1 MTLTAGTRLGP
12 YEIIAPLG
20 AGGMGEVYRAKDT
33 RLGRDVAIK
42 VLPARFSSSPE
53 LRERFER
60 EARAISSLN
69 HARICTLHDVG
80 HQDGVDFLVMEYL
93 EGESLAE
100 KLRKGPLPLRD
111 TLRIGM
117 EVCEALDVAH
127 RAGIVHRDLK
137 PANIMLT
144 KSGAKLMDFGLAKA
158 SAAGGS
164 ASRSAPLLSAAE
176 TISGPSPI
184 SPLTGAGQVIGT
196 IQYLSPE
203 QIEGKEADARSDVF
217 AFGAVLYEMAT
228 GQRPF
233 EGKSQISVASAI
245 LEKDPAP
252 IRQLQPLTP
261 AAFERVVSTC
271 LQKNP
276 DDRFQSARDIRLELR
291 WIAENPIAETSS
303 SEKDPSE
310 TSTTK
315 KWLHPLPW
323 AFAAALAVAMAAG
336 AWLYH
341 RNAGHA
347 AIPTYKQLTF
357 ERGFVYAARFAPDGR
372 SVVYSASWDGQPLQ
386 IYSTDPGSPESR
398 ALNLLNSTLFAAS
411 VKDLAISIGCRNRY
425 IGDCQGTLALVPI
438 SGGAPREI
446 AEEVVAAD
454 WTSDGNEMA
463 LVRHT
468 AGKYRV
474 EYPRGKVIYESSTPL
489 GFVRIAP
496 DGKSLAFA
504 QFVGEWGDAGRVFV
518 LDASGKE
525 VTHSRLYVSLEGVA
539 WPPSGEEVW
548 LAGTTDTGWAD
559 AIYALRMHGQERI
572 VLRLPGMVRLHDIS
586 RDGGVLLSKDLW
598 RSDIMYR
605 GANEKSERSLSW
617 LDYAQ
622 LRDIT
627 DDGKM
632 VSFADWGQAAGVSAL
647 AFVRKTDGS
656 PAVKLGTW
664 DEPVLSP
671 DGTRVLAVEGITVGT
686 GKPSVVPIG
695 VGEIHRFEVG
705 AIQNV
710 QSMGWMPD
718 GKSFYYGADDGHGFR
733 MYLQDLAG
741 GPPRAVTPVITVKS
755 YYFETH
761 LVSPDGKFLVARD
774 TNGKAKLY
782 PLAGGAPQDVAGL
795 MPDDVWITWSKDG
808 KQAYVF
814 HDEKTSATV
823 YRLDL
828 TTGKRQ
834 LVAKL
839 APADTAG
846 VTSISNVLYTSDGK
860 AYAYA
865 DTQELSELF
874 MATGVK

>member
-1 MTLTAGTRLGP
+1 MT
-12 YEIIAPLG
+12 PLG

-100 KLRKGPLPLRD
+100 KLLKGALPLRD

-158 SAAGGS
+158 SAASGG
-164 ASRSAPLLSAAE
+164 ASRTAPLLSAAE

-196 IQYLSPE
+196 IQYMSPE

-217 AFGAVLYEMAT
+217 ALGAVFYEMAT
-228 GQRPF
+228 GRRPF

-261 AAFERVVSTC
+261 PAFERVVSTC

-276 DDRFQSARDIRLELR
+276 EERFQSARDIRLELQ
-291 WIAENPIAETSS
+291 WIAENPIAETKPGQAPAANRSLS
-303 SEKDPSE
+303 
-310 TSTTK
+310 
-315 KWLHPLPW
+315 LLPW
-323 AFAAALAVAMAAG
+323 ALAGALAIATSAG

-341 RNAGHA
+341 RNVGSA

-411 VKDLAISIGCRNRY
+411 AKDLAISIGCRDRY

-438 SGGAPREI
+438 SGGAPREL

-454 WTSDGNEMA
+454 WTSDGSEMA
-463 LVRHT
+463 IVRHT
-468 AGKYRV
+468 EGKYRV
-474 EYPRGKVIYESSTPL
+474 EYPRGKVIYESHKPL

-496 DGKSLAFA
+496 DGKSLAIA
-504 QFVGEWGDAGRVFV
+504 QSVGEWGDAGRLFV
-518 LDASGKE
+518 LDANGKQI
-525 VTHSRLYVSLEGVA
+525 THSQMYVSLEGVA

-548 LAGTTDTGWAD
+548 LAGTTDAGWAD
-559 AIYALRMHGQERI
+559 AIYALRMNGQERI

-586 RDGGVLLSKDLW
+586 RDGAALLSKDLW

-605 GANEKSERSLSW
+605 GASDKSERSLSW

-627 DDGKM
+627 DDGNM
-632 VSFADWGQAAGVSAL
+632 VSIADWGQAAGASGL

-656 PAVKLGTW
+656 AAVKLGAW

-671 DGTRVLAVEGITVGT
+671 DGTRVLAVEGVTVGT

-695 VGEIHRFEVG
+695 VGEIQKFEVG
-705 AIQNV
+705 EIQNV

-741 GPPRAVTPVITVKS
+741 GKPRAVTPVITVKS

-761 LVSPDGKFLVARD
+761 LVSPDGKFLFARD
-774 TNGKAKLY
+774 TSGKAKLY
-782 PLAGGAPQDVAGL
+782 PVAGGEPQDLAGL
-795 MPDDVWITWSKDG
+795 MPEDVWMTWTKDG
-808 KQAYVF
+808 REAYVF

-823 YRLDL
+823 YRLDV
-828 TTGKRQ
+828 TSGKRQ
-834 LVAKL
+834 LVAKV
-839 APADTAG
+839 APVDPAG
-846 VTSISNVLYTSDGK
+846 VTSISNVLYTPDGK
-860 AYAYA
+860 AYAYS

-874 MATGVK
+874 IVAGVK

>member
-69 HARICTLHDVG
+69 HARICTLYDVG

-100 KLRKGPLPLRD
+100 KLRKGPLPLRE
-111 TLRIGM
+111 TLKIGM

-144 KSGAKLMDFGLAKA
+144 KTGAKLMDFGLAKA
-158 SAAGGS
+158 SIAGGS
-164 ASRSAPLLSAAE
+164 ATRNAPLLSAAE
-176 TISGPSPI
+176 TISGPSPM

-196 IQYLSPE
+196 IQYMSPE

-217 AFGAVLYEMAT
+217 ALGAVFYEIAT

-261 AAFERVVSTC
+261 ATFERVVSTC

-276 DDRFQSARDIRLELR
+276 DERFQSARDIRLELK
-291 WIAENPIAETSS
+291 WIAEAPIAETKPG
-303 SEKDPSE
+303 EPSAANK
-310 TSTTK
+310 S
-315 KWLHPLPW
+315 LRLLPW
-323 AFAAALAVAMAAG
+323 ALAAALAIAAG

-341 RNAGHA
+341 RNVGHA
-347 AIPTYKQLTF
+347 TILTYKQLTF
-357 ERGFVYAARFAPDGR
+357 ERGFLYAARFATDGR
-372 SVVYSASWDGQPLQ
+372 SVIYSASWNGQPLQ

-411 VKDLAISIGCRNRY
+411 AKDLAISIGCRDRY
-425 IGDCQGTLALVPI
+425 IGDCQGTLAQVPV

-454 WTSDGNEMA
+454 WTSDGSEMA

-468 AGKYRV
+468 EGKYRV
-474 EYPRGKVIYESSTPL
+474 EYPRGKVIYESSKPL

-496 DGKSLAFA
+496 GGKSLAIA
-504 QFVGEWGDAGRVFV
+504 QSAGEWGDAGQVLV
-518 LDASGKE
+518 LDGSGNQL
-525 VTHSRLYVSLEGVA
+525 THSQMYVSLEGIA

-548 LAGTTDTGWAD
+548 LAGTTDAGWAD
-559 AIYALRMHGQERI
+559 SIYALRMNGQERI
-572 VLRLPGMVRLHDIS
+572 VLRLPGMLRLHDIS
-586 RDGGVLLSKDLW
+586 RDGATLLSKDLW
-598 RSDIMYR
+598 RSDLMFR
-605 GANEKSERSLSW
+605 GGNEKSERNLSW

-632 VSFADWGQAAGVSAL
+632 VSIADWGQAAGTSAL

-656 PAVKLGTW
+656 PAVKLGAW

-671 DGTRVLAVEGITVGT
+671 DGRRVLAVEGATVGT

-695 VGEIHRFEVG
+695 VGEIQKFDVD

-741 GPPRAVTPVITVKS
+741 GKPRAVTPVITVKS

-761 LVSPDGKFLVARD
+761 LASPDGKFLFARD

-782 PLAGGAPQDVAGL
+782 PVAGGEPSDVAGL
-795 MPDDVWITWSKDG
+795 MPDDVWITWTKNG
-808 KQAYVF
+808 REAYVF

-823 YRLDL
+823 YRLNV
-828 TTGKRQ
+828 TSGQREM
-834 LVAKL
+834 VGKL

-846 VTSISNVLYTSDGK
+846 VTSISNVLYTPDGK
-860 AYAYA
+860 AYAYS

-874 MATGVK
+874 IVAGVN

>member
-1 MTLTAGTRLGP
+1 MT
-12 YEIIAPLG
+12 PLG

-100 KLRKGPLPLRD
+100 KLLKGALPLRD

-158 SAAGGS
+158 SAASGG
-164 ASRSAPLLSAAE
+164 ANRTAPLLSAAE

-196 IQYLSPE
+196 IQYMSPE

-217 AFGAVLYEMAT
+217 ALGAVFYEMAT
-228 GQRPF
+228 GRRPF

-261 AAFERVVSTC
+261 PAFERVVSTC

-276 DDRFQSARDIRLELR
+276 EERFQSARDIRLELQ
-291 WIAENPIAETSS
+291 WIAENPIAETKPGQAPAANRSLS
-303 SEKDPSE
+303 
-310 TSTTK
+310 
-315 KWLHPLPW
+315 LLPW
-323 AFAAALAVAMAAG
+323 ALAGALAIATSAG

-341 RNAGHA
+341 RNVGSA

-411 VKDLAISIGCRNRY
+411 AKDLAISIGCRDRY

-438 SGGAPREI
+438 SGGAPREL

-454 WTSDGNEMA
+454 WTSDGSEMA
-463 LVRHT
+463 IVRHT
-468 AGKYRV
+468 EGKYRV
-474 EYPRGKVIYESSTPL
+474 EYPRGKVIYESHKPL

-496 DGKSLAFA
+496 DGKSLAIA
-504 QFVGEWGDAGRVFV
+504 QSVGEWGDAGRLFV
-518 LDASGKE
+518 LDANGKQI
-525 VTHSRLYVSLEGVA
+525 THSQMYVSLEGVA

-548 LAGTTDTGWAD
+548 LAGTTDAGWAD
-559 AIYALRMHGQERI
+559 AIYALRMNGQERI

-586 RDGGVLLSKDLW
+586 RDGAALLSKDLW

-605 GANEKSERSLSW
+605 GASDKSERSLSW

-627 DDGKM
+627 DDGNM
-632 VSFADWGQAAGVSAL
+632 VSIADWGQAAGASGL

-656 PAVKLGTW
+656 AAVKLGAW

-671 DGTRVLAVEGITVGT
+671 DGTRVLAVEGVTVGT

-695 VGEIHRFEVG
+695 VGEIQKFEV
-705 AIQNV
+705 AEIQNV

-741 GPPRAVTPVITVKS
+741 GKPRAVTPVITVKS

-761 LVSPDGKFLVARD
+761 LVSPDGKFLFARD
-774 TNGKAKLY
+774 TSGKAKLY
-782 PLAGGAPQDVAGL
+782 PVAGGEPQDLAGL
-795 MPDDVWITWSKDG
+795 MPEDVWMTWTKDG
-808 KQAYVF
+808 REAYVF

-823 YRLDL
+823 YRLDV
-828 TTGKRQ
+828 TSGKRQ
-834 LVAKL
+834 LVAKV
-839 APADTAG
+839 APVDPAG
-846 VTSISNVLYTSDGK
+846 VTSISNVLYTPDGK
-860 AYAYA
+860 AYAYS

-874 MATGVK
+874 IVAGVK

>member
-1 MTLTAGTRLGP
+1 MT
-12 YEIIAPLG
+12 PLG

-100 KLRKGPLPLRD
+100 KLLKGALPLRD

-158 SAAGGS
+158 SAASGG
-164 ASRSAPLLSAAE
+164 ASRTAPLLSAAE

-196 IQYLSPE
+196 IQYMSPE
-203 QIEGKEADARSDVF
+203 QIEGKAADARSDVF
-217 AFGAVLYEMAT
+217 ALGAVFYEMAT
-228 GQRPF
+228 GRRPF

-261 AAFERVVSTC
+261 PAFERVVSTC

-276 DDRFQSARDIRLELR
+276 EERFQSARDIRLELQ
-291 WIAENPIAETSS
+291 WIAENPIAETKPGQAPAANRSLS
-303 SEKDPSE
+303 
-310 TSTTK
+310 
-315 KWLHPLPW
+315 LLPW
-323 AFAAALAVAMAAG
+323 ALAGALAMATAAG

-341 RNAGHA
+341 RNVGSA

-386 IYSTDPGSPESR
+386 VYSTDPGSPESR

-411 VKDLAISIGCRNRY
+411 AKDLAISIGCRDRY

-438 SGGAPREI
+438 SGGAPREL

-454 WTSDGNEMA
+454 WTSDGSEMA
-463 LVRHT
+463 IVRHT
-468 AGKYRV
+468 EGKYRV
-474 EYPRGKVIYESSTPL
+474 EYPRGKVIYESHKPL

-496 DGKSLAFA
+496 DGKSLAIA
-504 QFVGEWGDAGRVFV
+504 QSVGEWGDAGRLFV
-518 LDASGKE
+518 LDANGKQI
-525 VTHSRLYVSLEGVA
+525 THSQMYVSLEGVA

-548 LAGTTDTGWAD
+548 LAGTTDAGWAD
-559 AIYALRMHGQERI
+559 AIYALRMNGQERI

-586 RDGGVLLSKDLW
+586 RDGAALLSKDLW

-605 GANEKSERSLSW
+605 GASDKSERSLSW

-632 VSFADWGQAAGVSAL
+632 VSIADWGQAAGASGL

-656 PAVKLGTW
+656 PAVKLGAW

-671 DGTRVLAVEGITVGT
+671 DGTRVLAVEGVTVGT

-695 VGEIHRFEVG
+695 VGEIQKFEV
-705 AIQNV
+705 AEIQNV

-741 GPPRAVTPVITVKS
+741 GKPRAVTPVITVKS

-761 LVSPDGKFLVARD
+761 LVSPDGKFLFARD
-774 TNGKAKLY
+774 TSGKAKLY
-782 PLAGGAPQDVAGL
+782 PVAGGQPQDLAGLTPE
-795 MPDDVWITWSKDG
+795 DVWMTWTKDG
-808 KQAYVF
+808 REAYVF

-823 YRLDL
+823 YRLDV
-828 TTGKRQ
+828 TSGKRQ
-834 LVAKL
+834 LVAKV
-839 APADTAG
+839 APVDPAG
-846 VTSISNVLYTSDGK
+846 VTSISNVLYTPDGT
-860 AYAYA
+860 AYAYS

-874 MATGVK
+874 IVAGVK

>member
-69 HARICTLHDVG
+69 HARICTLYDVG

-100 KLRKGPLPLRD
+100 KLRKGPLPLRE
-111 TLRIGM
+111 TLKIGM

-144 KSGAKLMDFGLAKA
+144 KTGAKLMDFGLAKA
-158 SAAGGS
+158 SIAGGS
-164 ASRSAPLLSAAE
+164 ATRNAPLLSAAE
-176 TISGPSPI
+176 TISGPSPM

-196 IQYLSPE
+196 IQYMSPE

-217 AFGAVLYEMAT
+217 ALGAVFYEIAT

-261 AAFERVVSTC
+261 ATFERVVSTC

-276 DDRFQSARDIRLELR
+276 DERFQSARDIRLELK
-291 WIAENPIAETSS
+291 WIAEAPIAETKPG
-303 SEKDPSE
+303 EPSAANK
-310 TSTTK
+310 S
-315 KWLHPLPW
+315 LRLLPW
-323 AFAAALAVAMAAG
+323 ALAAALAIAAG

-341 RNAGHA
+341 RNVGHA
-347 AIPTYKQLTF
+347 TILTYKQLTF
-357 ERGFVYAARFAPDGR
+357 ERGFLYAARFATDGR
-372 SVVYSASWDGQPLQ
+372 SVIYSASWNGQPLQ

-411 VKDLAISIGCRNRY
+411 AKDLAISIGCRDRY
-425 IGDCQGTLALVPI
+425 IGDCQGTLAQVPV

-454 WTSDGNEMA
+454 WTSDGSEMA

-468 AGKYRV
+468 EGKYRV
-474 EYPRGKVIYESSTPL
+474 EYPRGKVIYESSKPL

-496 DGKSLAFA
+496 GGKSLAIA
-504 QFVGEWGDAGRVFV
+504 QSAGEWGDAGQVLV
-518 LDASGKE
+518 LDGSGNQL
-525 VTHSRLYVSLEGVA
+525 THSQMYVSLEGIA

-548 LAGTTDTGWAD
+548 LAGTTDAGWAD
-559 AIYALRMHGQERI
+559 SIYALRMNGQERI
-572 VLRLPGMVRLHDIS
+572 VLRLPGMLRLHDIS
-586 RDGGVLLSKDLW
+586 RDGATLLSKDLW
-598 RSDIMYR
+598 RSDLMFR
-605 GANEKSERSLSW
+605 GGNEKSERNLSW

-632 VSFADWGQAAGVSAL
+632 VSIADWGQAAGTSAL

-656 PAVKLGTW
+656 PAVKLGAW

-671 DGTRVLAVEGITVGT
+671 DGRRVLAVEGATVGT

-695 VGEIHRFEVG
+695 VGEIQKFDVD

-718 GKSFYYGADDGHGFR
+718 GKSFYYGADDGHGFC

-741 GPPRAVTPVITVKS
+741 GKPRAVTPVITVKS

-761 LVSPDGKFLVARD
+761 LASPDGKFLFARD

-782 PLAGGAPQDVAGL
+782 PVAGGEPSDVAGL
-795 MPDDVWITWSKDG
+795 MPDDVWITWTKNG
-808 KQAYVF
+808 REAYVF

-823 YRLDL
+823 YRLNV
-828 TTGKRQ
+828 TSGQREM
-834 LVAKL
+834 VGKL

-846 VTSISNVLYTSDGK
+846 VTSISNVLYTPDGK
-860 AYAYA
+860 AYAYS

-874 MATGVK
+874 IVAGVN

>member
-1 MTLTAGTRLGP
+1 MT
-12 YEIIAPLG
+12 PLG

-100 KLRKGPLPLRD
+100 KLLKGALPLRD

-158 SAAGGS
+158 SAASGG
-164 ASRSAPLLSAAE
+164 ASRTAPLLSAAE

-196 IQYLSPE
+196 IQYMSPE

-217 AFGAVLYEMAT
+217 ALGAVFYEMAT
-228 GQRPF
+228 GRRPF

-261 AAFERVVSTC
+261 PAFERVVSTC

-276 DDRFQSARDIRLELR
+276 EERFQSARDIRLELQ
-291 WIAENPIAETSS
+291 WIAENPIAETKPGQAPAANRSLS
-303 SEKDPSE
+303 
-310 TSTTK
+310 
-315 KWLHPLPW
+315 LLPW
-323 AFAAALAVAMAAG
+323 ALAGALAIATSTG

-341 RNAGHA
+341 RNVGSA

-411 VKDLAISIGCRNRY
+411 AKDLAISIGCRDRY

-438 SGGAPREI
+438 SGGAPREL

-454 WTSDGNEMA
+454 WTSDGSEMA
-463 LVRHT
+463 IVRHT
-468 AGKYRV
+468 EGKYRV
-474 EYPRGKVIYESSTPL
+474 EYPRGKVIYESHKPL

-496 DGKSLAFA
+496 DGKSLAIA
-504 QFVGEWGDAGRVFV
+504 QSVGEWGDAGRLFV
-518 LDASGKE
+518 LDANGKQI
-525 VTHSRLYVSLEGVA
+525 THSQMYVSLEGVA

-548 LAGTTDTGWAD
+548 LAGTTDAGWAD
-559 AIYALRMHGQERI
+559 AIYALRMNGQERI

-586 RDGGVLLSKDLW
+586 RDGAALLSKDLW

-605 GANEKSERSLSW
+605 GASDKSERSLSW

-627 DDGKM
+627 DDGNM
-632 VSFADWGQAAGVSAL
+632 VSIADWGQAAGASGL

-656 PAVKLGTW
+656 AAVKLGAW

-671 DGTRVLAVEGITVGT
+671 DGTRVLAVEGVTVGT

-695 VGEIHRFEVG
+695 VGEIQKFEV
-705 AIQNV
+705 AEIQNV

-718 GKSFYYGADDGHGFR
+718 GKSFYYGAGDGHGFR

-741 GPPRAVTPVITVKS
+741 GKPRAVTPVITVKS

-761 LVSPDGKFLVARD
+761 LVSPDGKFLFARD
-774 TNGKAKLY
+774 TSGKAKLY
-782 PLAGGAPQDVAGL
+782 PVAGGEPQDLAGL
-795 MPDDVWITWSKDG
+795 MPEDVWMTWTKDG
-808 KQAYVF
+808 REAYVF

-823 YRLDL
+823 YRLDV
-828 TTGKRQ
+828 TSGKRQ
-834 LVAKL
+834 LVAKV
-839 APADTAG
+839 APVDPAG
-846 VTSISNVLYTSDGK
+846 VTSISNVLYTPDGK
-860 AYAYA
+860 AYAYS

-874 MATGVK
+874 IVAGVK

>member
-1 MTLTAGTRLGP
+1 MT
-12 YEIIAPLG
+12 PLG

-100 KLRKGPLPLRD
+100 KLLKGALPLRD

-144 KSGAKLMDFGLAKA
+144 KSGAKLRDFGLAKA
-158 SAAGGS
+158 SAASGG
-164 ASRSAPLLSAAE
+164 ASRTAPLLSAAE

-196 IQYLSPE
+196 IQYMSPE

-217 AFGAVLYEMAT
+217 ALGAVFYEMAT
-228 GQRPF
+228 GRRPF

-261 AAFERVVSTC
+261 PAFERVVSTC

-276 DDRFQSARDIRLELR
+276 EERFQSARDIRLELQ
-291 WIAENPIAETSS
+291 WIAENPIAETKPGQAPAANRSLS
-303 SEKDPSE
+303 
-310 TSTTK
+310 
-315 KWLHPLPW
+315 LLPW
-323 AFAAALAVAMAAG
+323 ALAGALAIATVAG

-341 RNAGHA
+341 RNVGSA

-411 VKDLAISIGCRNRY
+411 AKDLAISIGCRDRY

-438 SGGAPREI
+438 SGGAPREL

-454 WTSDGNEMA
+454 WTSDGSEMA
-463 LVRHT
+463 IVRHT
-468 AGKYRV
+468 EGKYRV
-474 EYPRGKVIYESSTPL
+474 EYPRGKVIYESHKPL

-496 DGKSLAFA
+496 DGKSLAIA
-504 QFVGEWGDAGRVFV
+504 QSVGEWGDAGRLFV
-518 LDASGKE
+518 LDANGKQI
-525 VTHSRLYVSLEGVA
+525 THSQMYVSLEGVA

-548 LAGTTDTGWAD
+548 LAGTTDAGWAD
-559 AIYALRMHGQERI
+559 AIYALRMNGQERI

-586 RDGGVLLSKDLW
+586 RDGAALLSKDLW

-605 GANEKSERSLSW
+605 GASDKSERSLSW

-632 VSFADWGQAAGVSAL
+632 VSIADWGQAAGASGL

-656 PAVKLGTW
+656 AAVKLGAW

-671 DGTRVLAVEGITVGT
+671 DGTRVLAVEGVTVGT

-695 VGEIHRFEVG
+695 VGEIQKFEV
-705 AIQNV
+705 AEIQNV

-741 GPPRAVTPVITVKS
+741 GKPRAVTPVITVKS

-761 LVSPDGKFLVARD
+761 LVSPDGKFLFARD
-774 TNGKAKLY
+774 TSGKAKLY
-782 PLAGGAPQDVAGL
+782 PVAGGEPHDLAGL
-795 MPDDVWITWSKDG
+795 MPEDVWMTWTKDG
-808 KQAYVF
+808 REAYVF

-828 TTGKRQ
+828 TSGKRQ
-834 LVAKL
+834 LVAKV
-839 APADTAG
+839 APVDPAG
-846 VTSISNVLYTSDGK
+846 VTSISNVLYTPDGK
-860 AYAYA
+860 AYAYS

-874 MATGVK
+874 IVAGVK

>member
-69 HARICTLHDVG
+69 HARICTLYDVG

-100 KLRKGPLPLRD
+100 KLRKGPLPLRE
-111 TLRIGM
+111 TLKIGM

-144 KSGAKLMDFGLAKA
+144 KTGAKLMDFGLAKA
-158 SAAGGS
+158 SIAGGS
-164 ASRSAPLLSAAE
+164 ATRNAPLLSAAE
-176 TISGPSPI
+176 TISGPSPM

-196 IQYLSPE
+196 IQYMSPE

-217 AFGAVLYEMAT
+217 ALGAVFYEIAT

-261 AAFERVVSTC
+261 ATFERVVSTC

-276 DDRFQSARDIRLELR
+276 DERFQSARDIRLELK
-291 WIAENPIAETSS
+291 WIAEAPIAETKPG
-303 SEKDPSE
+303 EPSAANK
-310 TSTTK
+310 S
-315 KWLHPLPW
+315 LRLLPW
-323 AFAAALAVAMAAG
+323 ALAAALAIAAG

-341 RNAGHA
+341 RNVGHA
-347 AIPTYKQLTF
+347 TILTYKQLTF
-357 ERGFVYAARFAPDGR
+357 ERGFLYAARFATDGR
-372 SVVYSASWDGQPLQ
+372 SVIYSASWNGQPLQ

-411 VKDLAISIGCRNRY
+411 AKDLAISIGCRDRY
-425 IGDCQGTLALVPI
+425 IGDCQGTLAQVPV

-454 WTSDGNEMA
+454 WTSDGSEMA

-468 AGKYRV
+468 EGKYRV
-474 EYPRGKVIYESSTPL
+474 EYPRGKVIYESSKPL

-496 DGKSLAFA
+496 GGKSLAIA
-504 QFVGEWGDAGRVFV
+504 QSAGEWGDAGQVLV
-518 LDASGKE
+518 LDGSGNQL
-525 VTHSRLYVSLEGVA
+525 THSQMYVSLEGIA

-548 LAGTTDTGWAD
+548 LAGTTDAGWAD
-559 AIYALRMHGQERI
+559 SIYALRMNGQERI
-572 VLRLPGMVRLHDIS
+572 VLRLPGMLRLHDIS
-586 RDGGVLLSKDLW
+586 RDGATLLSKDLW
-598 RSDIMYR
+598 RSDLMFR
-605 GANEKSERSLSW
+605 GGNEKSERNLSW

-632 VSFADWGQAAGVSAL
+632 VSIADWGQAAGTSAL

-656 PAVKLGTW
+656 PAVKLGAW

-671 DGTRVLAVEGITVGT
+671 DGRRVLAVEGATVGT

-695 VGEIHRFEVG
+695 VGEIQKFDVD

-718 GKSFYYGADDGHGFR
+718 GKSFYYGADDGHGFC

-741 GPPRAVTPVITVKS
+741 GKPRAVTPVITVKS

-761 LVSPDGKFLVARD
+761 LASPDGKFLFARD

-782 PLAGGAPQDVAGL
+782 PVDGGEPSDVAGL
-795 MPDDVWITWSKDG
+795 MPDDVWITWTKNG
-808 KQAYVF
+808 REAYVF

-823 YRLDL
+823 YRLNV
-828 TTGKRQ
+828 TSGKREM
-834 LVAKL
+834 VGKL

-846 VTSISNVLYTSDGK
+846 VTSISNVLYTPDGK
-860 AYAYA
+860 AYAYS

-874 MATGVK
+874 IVAGVN

>member
-1 MTLTAGTRLGP
+1 MT
-12 YEIIAPLG
+12 PLG

-100 KLRKGPLPLRD
+100 KLLKGALPLRD

-158 SAAGGS
+158 SAASGG
-164 ASRSAPLLSAAE
+164 ANRTAPLLSAAE

-196 IQYLSPE
+196 IQYMSPE

-217 AFGAVLYEMAT
+217 ALGAVFYEMAT
-228 GQRPF
+228 GRRPF

-261 AAFERVVSTC
+261 PAFERVVSTC

-276 DDRFQSARDIRLELR
+276 EERFQSARDIRLELQ
-291 WIAENPIAETSS
+291 WIAENPIAETKPGQAPAANRSLS
-303 SEKDPSE
+303 
-310 TSTTK
+310 
-315 KWLHPLPW
+315 LLPW
-323 AFAAALAVAMAAG
+323 ALAGALAIATSTG

-341 RNAGHA
+341 RNVGSA

-411 VKDLAISIGCRNRY
+411 AKDLAISIGCRDRY

-438 SGGAPREI
+438 SGGAPREL

-454 WTSDGNEMA
+454 WTSDGSEMA
-463 LVRHT
+463 IVRHT
-468 AGKYRV
+468 EGKYRV
-474 EYPRGKVIYESSTPL
+474 EYPRGKVIYESHKPL

-496 DGKSLAFA
+496 DGKSLAIA
-504 QFVGEWGDAGRVFV
+504 QSVGEWGDAGRLFV
-518 LDASGKE
+518 LDANGKQI
-525 VTHSRLYVSLEGVA
+525 THSQMYVSLEGVA

-548 LAGTTDTGWAD
+548 LAGTTDAGWAD
-559 AIYALRMHGQERI
+559 AIYALRMNGQERI

-586 RDGGVLLSKDLW
+586 RDGAALLSKDLW

-605 GANEKSERSLSW
+605 GASDKSERSLSW

-627 DDGKM
+627 DDGNM
-632 VSFADWGQAAGVSAL
+632 VSIADWGQAAGASGL

-656 PAVKLGTW
+656 AAVKLGAW

-671 DGTRVLAVEGITVGT
+671 DGTRVLAVEGVTVGT

-695 VGEIHRFEVG
+695 VGEIQKFEV
-705 AIQNV
+705 AEIQNV

-741 GPPRAVTPVITVKS
+741 GKPRAVTPVITVKS

-761 LVSPDGKFLVARD
+761 LVSPDGKFLFARD
-774 TNGKAKLY
+774 TSGKAKLY
-782 PLAGGAPQDVAGL
+782 PVAGGEPQDLAGL
-795 MPDDVWITWSKDG
+795 MPEDVWMTWTKG
-808 KQAYVF
+808 GREAYVF

-823 YRLDL
+823 YRLDV
-828 TTGKRQ
+828 TSGKRQ
-834 LVAKL
+834 LVAKV
-839 APADTAG
+839 APVDPAG
-846 VTSISNVLYTSDGK
+846 VTSISNVLYTPDGK
-860 AYAYA
+860 AYAYS

-874 MATGVK
+874 IVAGVK

>member
-12 YEIIAPLG
+12 YEIMTPLG

-100 KLRKGPLPLRD
+100 KLLKGALPLRD

-158 SAAGGS
+158 SAASGG
-164 ASRSAPLLSAAE
+164 ASRTAPLLSAAE

-196 IQYLSPE
+196 IQYMSPE

-217 AFGAVLYEMAT
+217 ALGAVFYEMAT
-228 GQRPF
+228 GRRPF

-261 AAFERVVSTC
+261 PAFERVVSTC

-276 DDRFQSARDIRLELR
+276 EERFQSARDIRLELQ
-291 WIAENPIAETSS
+291 WIAENPIAETKPGQAPAANRSLS
-303 SEKDPSE
+303 
-310 TSTTK
+310 
-315 KWLHPLPW
+315 LLPW
-323 AFAAALAVAMAAG
+323 ALAGALAIATSAG

-341 RNAGHA
+341 RNVGSA

-411 VKDLAISIGCRNRY
+411 AKDLAISIGCRDRY

-438 SGGAPREI
+438 SGGAPREL

-454 WTSDGNEMA
+454 WTSDGSEMA
-463 LVRHT
+463 IVRHT
-468 AGKYRV
+468 EGKYRV
-474 EYPRGKVIYESSTPL
+474 EYPRGKVIYESHKPL

-496 DGKSLAFA
+496 DGKSLAIA
-504 QFVGEWGDAGRVFV
+504 QSVGEWGDAGRLFV
-518 LDASGKE
+518 LDANGKQI
-525 VTHSRLYVSLEGVA
+525 THSQMYVSLEGVA

-548 LAGTTDTGWAD
+548 LAGTTDAGWAD
-559 AIYALRMHGQERI
+559 AIYALRMNGQERI

-586 RDGGVLLSKDLW
+586 RDGAALLSKDLW

-605 GANEKSERSLSW
+605 GASDKSERSLSW

-627 DDGKM
+627 DDGNM
-632 VSFADWGQAAGVSAL
+632 VSIADWGQAAGASGL

-656 PAVKLGTW
+656 AAVKLGAW

-671 DGTRVLAVEGITVGT
+671 DGTRVLAVEGVTVGT

-695 VGEIHRFEVG
+695 VGEIQKFEV
-705 AIQNV
+705 AEIQNV

-741 GPPRAVTPVITVKS
+741 GKPRAVTPVITVKS

-761 LVSPDGKFLVARD
+761 LVSPDGKFLFARD
-774 TNGKAKLY
+774 TSGKAKLY
-782 PLAGGAPQDVAGL
+782 PVAGGEPQDLAGL
-795 MPDDVWITWSKDG
+795 MPEDVWMTWTKDG
-808 KQAYVF
+808 REAYVF

-823 YRLDL
+823 YRLDV
-828 TTGKRQ
+828 TSGKRQ
-834 LVAKL
+834 LVAKV
-839 APADTAG
+839 APVDPAG
-846 VTSISNVLYTSDGK
+846 VTSISNVLYTPDGK
-860 AYAYA
+860 AYAYS

-874 MATGVK
+874 IVAGVK

>member
-60 EARAISSLN
+60 EAQAISSLN
-69 HARICTLHDVG
+69 HARICTLYDVG

-100 KLRKGPLPLRD
+100 KLRKGPLPLRE
-111 TLRIGM
+111 TLKIGM

-144 KSGAKLMDFGLAKA
+144 KTGAKLMDFGLAKA
-158 SAAGGS
+158 SIAGGS
-164 ASRSAPLLSAAE
+164 ATRNAPLLSAAE
-176 TISGPSPI
+176 TISGPSPM

-196 IQYLSPE
+196 IQYMSPE

-217 AFGAVLYEMAT
+217 ALGAVFYEIAT

-261 AAFERVVSTC
+261 ATFERVVSTC

-276 DDRFQSARDIRLELR
+276 DERFQSARDIRLELK
-291 WIAENPIAETSS
+291 WIAEAPIAETKPG
-303 SEKDPSE
+303 EPSAANK
-310 TSTTK
+310 S
-315 KWLHPLPW
+315 LRLLPW
-323 AFAAALAVAMAAG
+323 ALAAALAIAAG

-341 RNAGHA
+341 RNVGHA
-347 AIPTYKQLTF
+347 TILTYKQLTF
-357 ERGFVYAARFAPDGR
+357 ERGFLYAARFATDGR
-372 SVVYSASWDGQPLQ
+372 SVIYSASWNGQPLQ

-411 VKDLAISIGCRNRY
+411 AKDLAISIGCRDRY
-425 IGDCQGTLALVPI
+425 IGDCQGTLAQVPV

-454 WTSDGNEMA
+454 WTSDGSEMA

-468 AGKYRV
+468 EGKYRV
-474 EYPRGKVIYESSTPL
+474 EYPRGKVIYESSKPL

-496 DGKSLAFA
+496 GGKSLAIA
-504 QFVGEWGDAGRVFV
+504 QSAGEWGDAGQVLV
-518 LDASGKE
+518 LDGSGNQL
-525 VTHSRLYVSLEGVA
+525 THSQMYVSLEGIA

-548 LAGTTDTGWAD
+548 LAGTTDAGWAD
-559 AIYALRMHGQERI
+559 SIYALRMNGQERI
-572 VLRLPGMVRLHDIS
+572 VLRLPGMLRLHDIS
-586 RDGGVLLSKDLW
+586 RDGATLLSKDLW
-598 RSDIMYR
+598 RSDLMFR
-605 GANEKSERSLSW
+605 GGNEKSERNLSW

-632 VSFADWGQAAGVSAL
+632 VSIADWGQAAGTSAL

-656 PAVKLGTW
+656 PAVKLGAW

-671 DGTRVLAVEGITVGT
+671 DGRRVLAVEGATVGT

-695 VGEIHRFEVG
+695 VGEIQKFDVD

-718 GKSFYYGADDGHGFR
+718 GKSFYYGADDGHGFC

-741 GPPRAVTPVITVKS
+741 GKPRAVTPVITVKS

-761 LVSPDGKFLVARD
+761 LASPDGKFLFARD

-782 PLAGGAPQDVAGL
+782 PVAGGEPSDVAGL
-795 MPDDVWITWSKDG
+795 MPDDVWITWTKNG
-808 KQAYVF
+808 REAYVF

-823 YRLDL
+823 YRLNV
-828 TTGKRQ
+828 TSGQREM
-834 LVAKL
+834 VGKL

-846 VTSISNVLYTSDGK
+846 VTSISNVLYTPDGK
-860 AYAYA
+860 AYAYS

-874 MATGVK
+874 IVAGVN

>member
-12 YEIIAPLG
+12 YEIMTPLG

-100 KLRKGPLPLRD
+100 KLLKGALPIRAA
-111 TLRIGM
+111 LRIGM

-158 SAAGGS
+158 SAASGG
-164 ASRSAPLLSAAE
+164 ASRTAPLLSAAE

-196 IQYLSPE
+196 IQYMSPE

-217 AFGAVLYEMAT
+217 ALGAVFYEMAT
-228 GQRPF
+228 GRRPF

-252 IRQLQPLTP
+252 VRQLQPLTP
-261 AAFERVVSTC
+261 PAFERVVSTC

-276 DDRFQSARDIRLELR
+276 EERFQSARDIRLELQ
-291 WIAENPIAETSS
+291 WIAENPIAETKPGQAPAAHRSLS
-303 SEKDPSE
+303 
-310 TSTTK
+310 
-315 KWLHPLPW
+315 LLPW
-323 AFAAALAVAMAAG
+323 ALAGALAIATAAG

-341 RNAGHA
+341 RNVGSA

-411 VKDLAISIGCRNRY
+411 AKDLAISIGCRDRY

-438 SGGAPREI
+438 SGGAPREL

-454 WTSDGNEMA
+454 WTADGSEMA
-463 LVRHT
+463 IVRHT
-468 AGKYRV
+468 EGTYRV
-474 EYPRGKVIYESSTPL
+474 EYPRGKVIYESHKPL

-496 DGKSLAFA
+496 DGKSLAIA
-504 QFVGEWGDAGRVFV
+504 QSVGEWGDAGRLFV
-518 LDASGKE
+518 LDANGKQI
-525 VTHSRLYVSLEGVA
+525 THSQMYVSLEGVA

-548 LAGTTDTGWAD
+548 LAGTTDAGWAD
-559 AIYALRMHGQERI
+559 AIYALRMNGQERI

-586 RDGGVLLSKDLW
+586 RDGAVLLSKDLW

-605 GANEKSERSLSW
+605 GASDQSERSLSW

-632 VSFADWGQAAGVSAL
+632 VSIADWGQAAGASGL

-656 PAVKLGTW
+656 PAVKLGAW

-671 DGTRVLAVEGITVGT
+671 DGTRVLAVEGVTVGT

-695 VGEIHRFEVG
+695 VGEIQKFEV
-705 AIQNV
+705 AEIQNV

-741 GPPRAVTPVITVKS
+741 GKPRAVTPVITVKS

-761 LVSPDGKFLVARD
+761 LVSADGKFLFARD
-774 TNGKAKLY
+774 TSGKAKLY
-782 PLAGGAPQDVAGL
+782 PVAGGEPQDLTGL
-795 MPDDVWITWSKDG
+795 MPEDVWMTWTKDG
-808 KQAYVF
+808 RAAYVF

-823 YRLDL
+823 YRLDVSS
-828 TTGKRQ
+828 GKRQ
-834 LVAKL
+834 LVAKV
-839 APADTAG
+839 APVDPAG
-846 VTSISNVLYTSDGK
+846 VTSISNVLYTPDGK
-860 AYAYA
+860 AYAYS

-874 MATGVK
+874 VVAGVK

>member
-12 YEIIAPLG
+12 YEIMTPLG

-100 KLRKGPLPLRD
+100 KLLKGALPLRD

-158 SAAGGS
+158 SAASGG
-164 ASRSAPLLSAAE
+164 ANRTAPLLSAAE

-196 IQYLSPE
+196 IQYMSPE

-217 AFGAVLYEMAT
+217 ALGAVFYEMAT
-228 GQRPF
+228 GRRPF

-261 AAFERVVSTC
+261 PAFERVVSTC

-276 DDRFQSARDIRLELR
+276 EERFQSARDIRLELQ
-291 WIAENPIAETSS
+291 WIAENPIAETKPGQAPAANRSLS
-303 SEKDPSE
+303 
-310 TSTTK
+310 
-315 KWLHPLPW
+315 LLPW
-323 AFAAALAVAMAAG
+323 ALAGALAIATSTG

-341 RNAGHA
+341 RNVGSA

-411 VKDLAISIGCRNRY
+411 AKDLAISIGCRDRY

-438 SGGAPREI
+438 SGGAPREL

-454 WTSDGNEMA
+454 WTSDGSEMA
-463 LVRHT
+463 IVRHT
-468 AGKYRV
+468 EGKYRV
-474 EYPRGKVIYESSTPL
+474 EYPRGKVIYESHKPL

-496 DGKSLAFA
+496 DGKSLAIA
-504 QFVGEWGDAGRVFV
+504 QSVGEWGDAGRLFV
-518 LDASGKE
+518 LDANGKQI
-525 VTHSRLYVSLEGVA
+525 THSQMYVSLEGVA

-548 LAGTTDTGWAD
+548 LAGTTDAGWAD
-559 AIYALRMHGQERI
+559 AIYALRMNGQERI

-586 RDGGVLLSKDLW
+586 RDGAALLSKDLW

-605 GANEKSERSLSW
+605 GASDKSERSLSW

-627 DDGKM
+627 DDGNM
-632 VSFADWGQAAGVSAL
+632 VSIADWGQAAGASGL

-656 PAVKLGTW
+656 AAVKLGAW

-671 DGTRVLAVEGITVGT
+671 DGTRVLAVEGVTVGT

-695 VGEIHRFEVG
+695 VGEIQKFEV
-705 AIQNV
+705 AEIQNV

-741 GPPRAVTPVITVKS
+741 GKPRAVTPVITVKS

-761 LVSPDGKFLVARD
+761 LVSPDGKFLFARD
-774 TNGKAKLY
+774 TSGKAKLY
-782 PLAGGAPQDVAGL
+782 PVAGGEPQDLAGL
-795 MPDDVWITWSKDG
+795 MPEDVWMTWTKDG
-808 KQAYVF
+808 REAYVF

-823 YRLDL
+823 YRLDV
-828 TTGKRQ
+828 TSGKRQ
-834 LVAKL
+834 LVAKV
-839 APADTAG
+839 APVDPAG
-846 VTSISNVLYTSDGK
+846 VTSISNVLYTPDGK
-860 AYAYA
+860 AYAYS

-874 MATGVK
+874 IVAGVK

>member
-12 YEIIAPLG
+12 YEIMAPLG

-33 RLGRDVAIK
+33 RLGREVAIK

-53 LRERFER
+53 SRERFER

-100 KLRKGPLPLRD
+100 KLRKGALPLRE
-111 TLRIGM
+111 TLKIGM

-176 TISGPSPI
+176 TISGPSPM

-196 IQYLSPE
+196 ILYMSPE

-217 AFGAVLYEMAT
+217 ALGAVFYEMAT
-228 GQRPF
+228 GLRPF
-233 EGKSQISVASAI
+233 DGKSQISVASAI
-245 LEKDPAP
+245 LEKDPTP
-252 IRQLQPLTP
+252 MRQLQPLTP
-261 AAFERVVSTC
+261 PAFERVVSTC

-276 DDRFQSARDIRLELR
+276 DDRFQSARDIRLELQ
-291 WIAENPIAETSS
+291 WIAENPIAETNLSAAAAPKNS
-303 SEKDPSE
+303 
-310 TSTTK
+310 
-315 KWLHPLPW
+315 LRLLPW
-323 AFAAALAVAMAAG
+323 ALAAALAIATAAG

-341 RNAGHA
+341 RNASSA

-357 ERGFVYAARFAPDGR
+357 ERGFVYAARFAPDER

-386 IYSTDPGSPESR
+386 VYLTHPGSPESR

-411 VKDLAISIGCRNRY
+411 AKDLAISIGCRNRY

-446 AEEVVAAD
+446 ADDVVAAD
-454 WTSDGNEMA
+454 WTSDGSDMA
-463 LVRHT
+463 IVRHT
-468 AGKYRV
+468 EGKYRV
-474 EYPRGKVIYESSTPL
+474 EYPRGKVIYESYKPL
-489 GFVRIAP
+489 AFVRIAP
-496 DGKSLAFA
+496 DGNSLAIS
-504 QFVGEWGDAGRVFV
+504 QSVGEWGDAGQLFV
-518 LDASGKE
+518 LDRNGKE
-525 VTHSRLYVSLEGVA
+525 ITHSQTYVSLEGVA

-548 LAGTTDTGWAD
+548 LAGTTEKGWAD
-559 AIYALRMHGQERI
+559 AIYALRMNGQERI
-572 VLRLPGMVRLHDIS
+572 VLRLPGMLRLHDIS
-586 RDGGVLLSKDLW
+586 RDGGVLLSKDVW

-632 VSFADWGQAAGVSAL
+632 ISIADWGQAAGASGL

-656 PAVKLGTW
+656 PAVKLGVW
-664 DEPVLSP
+664 DGPVLSP
-671 DGTRVLAVEGITVGT
+671 DGTRVLAVESSVVG
-686 GKPSVVPIG
+686 KWNLSVVPIG
-695 VGEIHRFEVG
+695 VGEIQKFEVDG
-705 AIQNV
+705 IQDL
-710 QSMGWMPD
+710 QSSGWMPD

-733 MYLQDLAG
+733 MYVRDLAG

-761 LVSPDGKFLVARD
+761 LVSPDGKFLFARD

-782 PLAGGAPQDVAGL
+782 PLAGGEPQDVAGL
-795 MPDDVWITWSKDG
+795 MPDDVWITWAKDG
-808 KQAYVF
+808 KEAYVF

-823 YRLDL
+823 YRLDV
-828 TTGKRQ
+828 TSGKRQ

-846 VTSISNVLYTSDGK
+846 VTSISNVLYTPDGK
-860 AYAYA
+860 AYAYS

-874 MATGVK
+874 IVGGLR

>member
-1 MTLTAGTRLGP
+1 MT
-12 YEIIAPLG
+12 PLG

-100 KLRKGPLPLRD
+100 KLLKGALPLRD

-158 SAAGGS
+158 SAASGG
-164 ASRSAPLLSAAE
+164 ASRTAPLLSAAE

-196 IQYLSPE
+196 IQYMSPE

-217 AFGAVLYEMAT
+217 ALGAVFYEMAT
-228 GQRPF
+228 GRRPF

-261 AAFERVVSTC
+261 PAFERVVSTC

-276 DDRFQSARDIRLELR
+276 EERFQSARDIRLELQ
-291 WIAENPIAETSS
+291 WIAENPIAETKPGQAPAANRSLS
-303 SEKDPSE
+303 
-310 TSTTK
+310 
-315 KWLHPLPW
+315 LLPW
-323 AFAAALAVAMAAG
+323 ALAGALAIATSTG

-341 RNAGHA
+341 RNVGSA

-411 VKDLAISIGCRNRY
+411 AKDLAISIGCRDRY

-438 SGGAPREI
+438 SGGAPREL

-454 WTSDGNEMA
+454 WTSDGSEMA
-463 LVRHT
+463 IVRHT
-468 AGKYRV
+468 EGKYRV
-474 EYPRGKVIYESSTPL
+474 EYPRGKVIYESHKPL

-496 DGKSLAFA
+496 DGKSLAIA
-504 QFVGEWGDAGRVFV
+504 QSVGEWGDAGRLFV
-518 LDASGKE
+518 LDANGKQI
-525 VTHSRLYVSLEGVA
+525 THSQMYVSLEGVA

-548 LAGTTDTGWAD
+548 LAGTTDAGWAD
-559 AIYALRMHGQERI
+559 AIYALRMNGQERI

-586 RDGGVLLSKDLW
+586 RDGAALLSKDLW

-605 GANEKSERSLSW
+605 GASDKSERSLSW

-627 DDGKM
+627 DDGNM
-632 VSFADWGQAAGVSAL
+632 VSIADWGQAAGASGL

-656 PAVKLGTW
+656 AAVKLGAW

-671 DGTRVLAVEGITVGT
+671 DGTRVLAVEGVTVGT

-695 VGEIHRFEVG
+695 VGEIQKFEV
-705 AIQNV
+705 AEIQNV

-741 GPPRAVTPVITVKS
+741 GKPRAVTPVITVKS

-761 LVSPDGKFLVARD
+761 LVSPDGKFLFARD
-774 TNGKAKLY
+774 TSGKAKLY
-782 PLAGGAPQDVAGL
+782 PVAGGEPQDLAGL
-795 MPDDVWITWSKDG
+795 MPEDVWMTWTKDG
-808 KQAYVF
+808 REAYVF

-823 YRLDL
+823 YRLDV
-828 TTGKRQ
+828 TSGKRQ
-834 LVAKL
+834 LVAKV
-839 APADTAG
+839 APVDPAG
-846 VTSISNVLYTSDGK
+846 VTSISNVLYTPDGK
-860 AYAYA
+860 AYAYS

-874 MATGVK
+874 IVAGVK

>member
-1 MTLTAGTRLGP
+1 MT
-12 YEIIAPLG
+12 PLG

-100 KLRKGPLPLRD
+100 KLLKGALPLRD

-158 SAAGGS
+158 SAASGG
-164 ASRSAPLLSAAE
+164 ASRTAPLLSAAE

-196 IQYLSPE
+196 IQYMSPE

-217 AFGAVLYEMAT
+217 ALGAVFYEMAT
-228 GQRPF
+228 GRRPF

-261 AAFERVVSTC
+261 PAFERVVSTC

-276 DDRFQSARDIRLELR
+276 EERFQSARDIRLELQ
-291 WIAENPIAETSS
+291 WIAENPIAETKPGQAPAANRSLS
-303 SEKDPSE
+303 
-310 TSTTK
+310 
-315 KWLHPLPW
+315 LLPW
-323 AFAAALAVAMAAG
+323 ALAGALAIATSAG

-341 RNAGHA
+341 RNVGSA

-411 VKDLAISIGCRNRY
+411 AKDLAISIGCRDRY

-438 SGGAPREI
+438 SGGAPREL

-454 WTSDGNEMA
+454 WTSDGSEMA
-463 LVRHT
+463 IVRHT
-468 AGKYRV
+468 EGKYRV
-474 EYPRGKVIYESSTPL
+474 EYPRGKVIYESHKPL

-496 DGKSLAFA
+496 DGKSLAIA
-504 QFVGEWGDAGRVFV
+504 QSVGEWGDAGRLFV
-518 LDASGKE
+518 LDANGKQI
-525 VTHSRLYVSLEGVA
+525 THSQMYVSLEGVA

-548 LAGTTDTGWAD
+548 LAGTTDAGWAD
-559 AIYALRMHGQERI
+559 AIYALRMNGQERI

-586 RDGGVLLSKDLW
+586 RDGAALLSKDLW

-605 GANEKSERSLSW
+605 GASDKSERSLSW

-627 DDGKM
+627 DDGNM
-632 VSFADWGQAAGVSAL
+632 VSIADWGQAAGASGL

-656 PAVKLGTW
+656 AAVKLGAW

-671 DGTRVLAVEGITVGT
+671 DGTRVLAVEGVTVGT

-695 VGEIHRFEVG
+695 VGEIQKFEV
-705 AIQNV
+705 AEIQNV

-741 GPPRAVTPVITVKS
+741 GKPRAVTPVITVKS

-761 LVSPDGKFLVARD
+761 LVSPDGKFLFARD
-774 TNGKAKLY
+774 TSGKAKLY
-782 PLAGGAPQDVAGL
+782 PVAGGEPQDLAGL
-795 MPDDVWITWSKDG
+795 MPEDVWMTWTKG
-808 KQAYVF
+808 GREAYVF

-823 YRLDL
+823 YRLDV
-828 TTGKRQ
+828 TSGKRQ
-834 LVAKL
+834 LVAKV
-839 APADTAG
+839 APVDPAG
-846 VTSISNVLYTSDGK
+846 VTSISNVLYTPDGK
-860 AYAYA
+860 AYAYS

-874 MATGVK
+874 IVAGVK

>member
-1 MTLTAGTRLGP
+1 MT
-12 YEIIAPLG
+12 PLG

-100 KLRKGPLPLRD
+100 KLLKGALPLRD

-158 SAAGGS
+158 SAASGG
-164 ASRSAPLLSAAE
+164 ASRTAPLLSAAE

-196 IQYLSPE
+196 IQYMSPE

-217 AFGAVLYEMAT
+217 ALGAVFYEMAT
-228 GQRPF
+228 GRRPF

-261 AAFERVVSTC
+261 PAFERVVSTC

-276 DDRFQSARDIRLELR
+276 EERFQSARDIRLELQ
-291 WIAENPIAETSS
+291 WIAENPIAETKPRQAPAANRSLS
-303 SEKDPSE
+303 
-310 TSTTK
+310 
-315 KWLHPLPW
+315 LLPW
-323 AFAAALAVAMAAG
+323 ALAGALAIATSAG

-341 RNAGHA
+341 RNVGSA

-411 VKDLAISIGCRNRY
+411 AKDLAISIGCRDRY

-438 SGGAPREI
+438 SGGAPREL

-454 WTSDGNEMA
+454 WTSDGSEMA
-463 LVRHT
+463 IVRHT
-468 AGKYRV
+468 EGKYRV
-474 EYPRGKVIYESSTPL
+474 EYPRGKVIYESHKPL

-496 DGKSLAFA
+496 DGKSLAIA
-504 QFVGEWGDAGRVFV
+504 QSVGEWGDAGRLFV
-518 LDASGKE
+518 LDANGKQI
-525 VTHSRLYVSLEGVA
+525 THSQMYVSLEGVA

-548 LAGTTDTGWAD
+548 LAGTTDAGWAD
-559 AIYALRMHGQERI
+559 AIYALRMNGQERI

-586 RDGGVLLSKDLW
+586 RDGAALLSKDLW

-605 GANEKSERSLSW
+605 GASDKSERSLSW

-627 DDGKM
+627 DDGNM
-632 VSFADWGQAAGVSAL
+632 VSIADWGQAAGASGL

-656 PAVKLGTW
+656 AAVKLGAW

-671 DGTRVLAVEGITVGT
+671 DGTRVLAVEGVTVGT

-695 VGEIHRFEVG
+695 VGEIQKFEV
-705 AIQNV
+705 AEIQNV

-741 GPPRAVTPVITVKS
+741 GKPRAVTPVITVKS

-761 LVSPDGKFLVARD
+761 LVSPDGKFLFARD
-774 TNGKAKLY
+774 TSGKAKLY
-782 PLAGGAPQDVAGL
+782 PVAGGEPQDLAGL
-795 MPDDVWITWSKDG
+795 MPEDVWMTWTKG
-808 KQAYVF
+808 GREAYVF

-823 YRLDL
+823 YRLDV
-828 TTGKRQ
+828 TSGKRQ
-834 LVAKL
+834 LVAKV
-839 APADTAG
+839 APVDPAG
-846 VTSISNVLYTSDGK
+846 VTSISNVLYTPDGK
-860 AYAYA
+860 AYAYS

-874 MATGVK
+874 IVAGVK

>member
-1 MTLTAGTRLGP
+1 MT
-12 YEIIAPLG
+12 PLG

-100 KLRKGPLPLRD
+100 KLLKGALPLRD

-158 SAAGGS
+158 SAASGG
-164 ASRSAPLLSAAE
+164 ANRTAPLLSAAE

-196 IQYLSPE
+196 IQYMSPE

-217 AFGAVLYEMAT
+217 ALGAVFYEMAT
-228 GQRPF
+228 GRRPF

-261 AAFERVVSTC
+261 PAFERVVSTC

-276 DDRFQSARDIRLELR
+276 EERFQSARDIRLELQ
-291 WIAENPIAETSS
+291 WIAENPIAETKPGQAPAANRSLS
-303 SEKDPSE
+303 
-310 TSTTK
+310 
-315 KWLHPLPW
+315 LLPW
-323 AFAAALAVAMAAG
+323 ALAGALAIATSTG

-341 RNAGHA
+341 RNVGSA

-411 VKDLAISIGCRNRY
+411 AKDLAISIGCRDRY

-438 SGGAPREI
+438 SGGAPREL

-454 WTSDGNEMA
+454 WTSDGSEMA
-463 LVRHT
+463 IVRHT
-468 AGKYRV
+468 EGKYRV
-474 EYPRGKVIYESSTPL
+474 EYPRGKVIYESHKPL

-496 DGKSLAFA
+496 DGKSLAIA
-504 QFVGEWGDAGRVFV
+504 QSVGEWGDAGRLFV
-518 LDASGKE
+518 LDANGKQI
-525 VTHSRLYVSLEGVA
+525 THSQMYVSLEGVA

-548 LAGTTDTGWAD
+548 LAGTTDAGWAD
-559 AIYALRMHGQERI
+559 AIYALRMNGQERI

-586 RDGGVLLSKDLW
+586 RDGAALLSKDLW

-605 GANEKSERSLSW
+605 GASDKSERSLSW

-627 DDGKM
+627 DDGNM
-632 VSFADWGQAAGVSAL
+632 VSIADWGQAAGASGL

-656 PAVKLGTW
+656 AAVKLGAW

-671 DGTRVLAVEGITVGT
+671 DGTRVLAVEGVTVGT

-695 VGEIHRFEVG
+695 VGEIQKFEV
-705 AIQNV
+705 AEIQNV

-741 GPPRAVTPVITVKS
+741 GKPRAVTPVITVKS

-761 LVSPDGKFLVARD
+761 LVSPDGKFLFARD
-774 TNGKAKLY
+774 TSGKAKLY
-782 PLAGGAPQDVAGL
+782 PVAGGEPQDLAGL
-795 MPDDVWITWSKDG
+795 MPEDVWMTWTKDG
-808 KQAYVF
+808 REAYVF

-823 YRLDL
+823 YRLDV
-828 TTGKRQ
+828 TSGKRQ
-834 LVAKL
+834 LVAKV
-839 APADTAG
+839 APVDPAG
-846 VTSISNVLYTSDGK
+846 VTSISNVLYTPDGK
-860 AYAYA
+860 AYAYS

-874 MATGVK
+874 IVAGVK

>member
-1 MTLTAGTRLGP
+1 MT
-12 YEIIAPLG
+12 PLG

-100 KLRKGPLPLRD
+100 KLLKGALPLRD

-158 SAAGGS
+158 SAASGG
-164 ASRSAPLLSAAE
+164 ASRTAPLLSAAE

-196 IQYLSPE
+196 IQYMSPE

-217 AFGAVLYEMAT
+217 ALGAVFYEMAT
-228 GQRPF
+228 GRRPF

-261 AAFERVVSTC
+261 PAFERVVSTC

-276 DDRFQSARDIRLELR
+276 EERFQSARDIRLELQ
-291 WIAENPIAETSS
+291 WIAENPIAETKPGQAPAANRSLS
-303 SEKDPSE
+303 
-310 TSTTK
+310 
-315 KWLHPLPW
+315 LLPW
-323 AFAAALAVAMAAG
+323 ALAGALAIATSAG

-341 RNAGHA
+341 RNVGSA

-411 VKDLAISIGCRNRY
+411 AKDLAISIGCRDRY

-438 SGGAPREI
+438 SGGAPREL

-454 WTSDGNEMA
+454 WTSDGSEMA
-463 LVRHT
+463 IVRHT
-468 AGKYRV
+468 EGKYRV
-474 EYPRGKVIYESSTPL
+474 EYPRGKVIYESHKPL

-496 DGKSLAFA
+496 DGKSLAIA
-504 QFVGEWGDAGRVFV
+504 QSVGEWGDAGRLFV
-518 LDASGKE
+518 LDANGKQI
-525 VTHSRLYVSLEGVA
+525 THSQMYVSLEGVA

-548 LAGTTDTGWAD
+548 LAGTTDAGWAD
-559 AIYALRMHGQERI
+559 AIYALRMNGQERI

-586 RDGGVLLSKDLW
+586 RDGAALLSKDLW

-605 GANEKSERSLSW
+605 GASDKSERSLSW

-627 DDGKM
+627 DDGNM
-632 VSFADWGQAAGVSAL
+632 VSIADWGQAAGASGL

-656 PAVKLGTW
+656 APVKLGAW

-671 DGTRVLAVEGITVGT
+671 DGTRVLAVEGVTVGT

-695 VGEIHRFEVG
+695 VGEIQKFEV
-705 AIQNV
+705 AEIQNV

-741 GPPRAVTPVITVKS
+741 GKPRAVTPVITVKS

-761 LVSPDGKFLVARD
+761 LVSPDGKFLFARD
-774 TNGKAKLY
+774 TSGKAKLY
-782 PLAGGAPQDVAGL
+782 PVAGGEPQDLAGL
-795 MPDDVWITWSKDG
+795 MPEDVWMTWTKG
-808 KQAYVF
+808 GREAYVF

-823 YRLDL
+823 YRLDV
-828 TTGKRQ
+828 TSGKRQ
-834 LVAKL
+834 LVAKV
-839 APADTAG
+839 APVDPAG
-846 VTSISNVLYTSDGK
+846 VTSISNVLYTPDGK
-860 AYAYA
+860 AYAYS

-874 MATGVK
+874 IVAGVK

>member
-12 YEIIAPLG
+12 YEIMTPLG

-100 KLRKGPLPLRD
+100 KLLKGALPLRD

-158 SAAGGS
+158 SAASGG
-164 ASRSAPLLSAAE
+164 ANRTAPLLSAAE

-196 IQYLSPE
+196 IQYMSPE

-217 AFGAVLYEMAT
+217 ALGAVFYEMAT
-228 GQRPF
+228 GRRPF

-261 AAFERVVSTC
+261 PAFERVVSTC

-276 DDRFQSARDIRLELR
+276 EERFQSARDIRLELQ
-291 WIAENPIAETSS
+291 WIAENPIAETKPGQAPAANRSLS
-303 SEKDPSE
+303 
-310 TSTTK
+310 
-315 KWLHPLPW
+315 LLPW
-323 AFAAALAVAMAAG
+323 ALAGALAIATSAG

-341 RNAGHA
+341 RNVGSA

-411 VKDLAISIGCRNRY
+411 AKDLAISIGCRDRY

-438 SGGAPREI
+438 SGGAPREL

-454 WTSDGNEMA
+454 WTSDGSEMA
-463 LVRHT
+463 IVRHT
-468 AGKYRV
+468 EGKYRV
-474 EYPRGKVIYESSTPL
+474 EYPRGKVIYESHKPL

-496 DGKSLAFA
+496 DGKSLAIA
-504 QFVGEWGDAGRVFV
+504 QSVGEWGDAGRLFV
-518 LDASGKE
+518 LDANGKQI
-525 VTHSRLYVSLEGVA
+525 THSQMYVSLEGVA

-548 LAGTTDTGWAD
+548 LAGTTDAGWAD
-559 AIYALRMHGQERI
+559 AIYALRMNGQERI

-586 RDGGVLLSKDLW
+586 RDGAALLSKDLW

-605 GANEKSERSLSW
+605 GASDKSERSLSW

-627 DDGKM
+627 DDGNM
-632 VSFADWGQAAGVSAL
+632 VSIADWGQAAGASGL

-656 PAVKLGTW
+656 AAVKLGAW

-671 DGTRVLAVEGITVGT
+671 DGTRVLAVEGVTVGT

-695 VGEIHRFEVG
+695 VGEIQKFEV
-705 AIQNV
+705 AEIQNV

-741 GPPRAVTPVITVKS
+741 GKPRAVTPVITVKS

-761 LVSPDGKFLVARD
+761 LVSPDGKFLFARD
-774 TNGKAKLY
+774 TSGKAKLY
-782 PLAGGAPQDVAGL
+782 PVAGGEPQDLAGL
-795 MPDDVWITWSKDG
+795 MPEDVWMTWTKDG
-808 KQAYVF
+808 REAYVF

-823 YRLDL
+823 YRLDV
-828 TTGKRQ
+828 TSGKRQ
-834 LVAKL
+834 LVAKV
-839 APADTAG
+839 APVDPAG
-846 VTSISNVLYTSDGK
+846 VTSISNVLYTPDGK
-860 AYAYA
+860 AYAYS

-874 MATGVK
+874 IVAGVK

>member
-1 MTLTAGTRLGP
+1 M
-12 YEIIAPLG
+12 
-20 AGGMGEVYRAKDT
+20 
-33 RLGRDVAIK
+33 
-42 VLPARFSSSPE
+42 
-53 LRERFER
+53 
-60 EARAISSLN
+60 
-69 HARICTLHDVG
+69 
-80 HQDGVDFLVMEYL
+80 
-93 EGESLAE
+93 
-100 KLRKGPLPLRD
+100 
-111 TLRIGM
+111 
-117 EVCEALDVAH
+117 
-127 RAGIVHRDLK
+127 
-137 PANIMLT
+137 
-144 KSGAKLMDFGLAKA
+144 
-158 SAAGGS
+158 
-164 ASRSAPLLSAAE
+164 
-176 TISGPSPI
+176 
-184 SPLTGAGQVIGT
+184 
-196 IQYLSPE
+196 SPE

-217 AFGAVLYEMAT
+217 ALGAVFYEIAT

-261 AAFERVVSTC
+261 ATFERVVSTC

-276 DDRFQSARDIRLELR
+276 DERFQSARDIRLELK
-291 WIAENPIAETSS
+291 WIAEAPIAETKPG
-303 SEKDPSE
+303 EPSAANK
-310 TSTTK
+310 S
-315 KWLHPLPW
+315 LRLLPW
-323 AFAAALAVAMAAG
+323 ALAAALAIAAG

-341 RNAGHA
+341 RNVGHA
-347 AIPTYKQLTF
+347 TILTYKQLTF
-357 ERGFVYAARFAPDGR
+357 ERGFLYAARFATDGR
-372 SVVYSASWDGQPLQ
+372 SVIYSASWNGQPLQ

-411 VKDLAISIGCRNRY
+411 AKDLAISIGCRDRY
-425 IGDCQGTLALVPI
+425 IGDCQGTLAQVPV

-454 WTSDGNEMA
+454 WTSDGSEMA

-468 AGKYRV
+468 EGKYRV
-474 EYPRGKVIYESSTPL
+474 EYPRGKVIYESSKPL

-496 DGKSLAFA
+496 GGKSLAIA
-504 QFVGEWGDAGRVFV
+504 QSAGEWGDAGQVLV
-518 LDASGKE
+518 LDGSGNQL
-525 VTHSRLYVSLEGVA
+525 THSQMYVSLEGIA

-548 LAGTTDTGWAD
+548 LAGTTDAGWAD
-559 AIYALRMHGQERI
+559 AIYALRMNGQERI
-572 VLRLPGMVRLHDIS
+572 VLRLPGMLRLHDIS
-586 RDGGVLLSKDLW
+586 RDGATLLSKDLW
-598 RSDIMYR
+598 RSDLMFR
-605 GANEKSERSLSW
+605 GGNEKSERNLSW

-632 VSFADWGQAAGVSAL
+632 VSIADWGQAAGTSAL

-656 PAVKLGTW
+656 PAVKLGAW

-671 DGTRVLAVEGITVGT
+671 DGTRVLAVEGATVGT

-695 VGEIHRFEVG
+695 VGEIQKFDVD

-718 GKSFYYGADDGHGFR
+718 GKSFYYGADDGHGFC

-741 GPPRAVTPVITVKS
+741 GKPRAVTPVITVKS

-761 LVSPDGKFLVARD
+761 LASPDGKFLFARD

-782 PLAGGAPQDVAGL
+782 PVAGGEPSDVAGL
-795 MPDDVWITWSKDG
+795 MPDDVWITWTKNG
-808 KQAYVF
+808 REAYVF

-823 YRLDL
+823 YRLNV
-828 TTGKRQ
+828 TSGQREM
-834 LVAKL
+834 VGKL

-846 VTSISNVLYTSDGK
+846 VTSISNVLYTPDGK
-860 AYAYA
+860 AYAYS

-874 MATGVK
+874 IVAGVN

>member
-12 YEIIAPLG
+12 YEILAPLG

-100 KLRKGPLPLRD
+100 KLRKGPLLLREA
-111 TLRIGM
+111 LKIGM

-144 KSGAKLMDFGLAKA
+144 KTGAKLMDFGLAKA
-158 SAAGGS
+158 SAAGSS

-176 TISGPSPI
+176 TISGPSPM

-196 IQYLSPE
+196 IQYMSPE

-217 AFGAVLYEMAT
+217 ALGAVFYEMAT

-261 AAFERVVSTC
+261 ATFERVVSTC

-276 DDRFQSARDIRLELR
+276 DERFQSARDIRLELN
-291 WIAENPIAETSS
+291 WIAEAPIAETNPGESS
-303 SEKDPSE
+303 APNKS
-310 TSTTK
+310 
-315 KWLHPLPW
+315 LRFLPW
-323 AFAAALAVAMAAG
+323 ALATALAIAMAAA
-336 AWLYH
+336 AWLY
-341 RNAGHA
+341 RRDTGPA

-357 ERGFVYAARFAPDGR
+357 ERGFVYAARFAADGR
-372 SVVYSASWDGQPLQ
+372 SVMYSASWNGQPLQ

-411 VKDLAISIGCRNRY
+411 AKDLAISIGCRDRY
-425 IGDCQGTLALVPI
+425 IGDCQGTLALVPV

-454 WTSDGNEMA
+454 WTSDGSEMA

-468 AGKYRV
+468 EGKYRL
-474 EYPRGKVIYESSTPL
+474 EYPRGKVIYESSKPL

-496 DGKSLAFA
+496 GGKSLAIA
-504 QFVGEWGDAGRVFV
+504 QSAGEWGDAGQVLV
-518 LDASGKE
+518 LDGSGKQL
-525 VTHSRLYVSLEGVA
+525 THSQMYVSLEGIA

-548 LAGTTDTGWAD
+548 LAGTTDAGWAD
-559 AIYALRMHGQERI
+559 AIYALRMNGQERI
-572 VLRLPGMVRLHDIS
+572 VLRLPGMLRLHDIS
-586 RDGGVLLSKDLW
+586 RDGAVLLSKDLW
-598 RSDIMYR
+598 RSDIMFR
-605 GANEKSERSLSW
+605 GGNEKSERNLSW

-632 VSFADWGQAAGVSAL
+632 VSIADWGQAAGTSAL

-656 PAVKLGTW
+656 PAVKLGAW

-671 DGTRVLAVEGITVGT
+671 DGTSVLAVEGATVGT

-695 VGEIHRFEVG
+695 VGEIQKFDVD

-733 MYLQDLAG
+733 MYVQDLAG
-741 GPPRAVTPVITVKS
+741 GPPRAVTPLITVKS

-761 LVSPDGKFLVARD
+761 LVSPDGKFLFARD
-774 TNGKAKLY
+774 ASGKAKLY
-782 PLAGGAPQDVAGL
+782 PLAGGAAQDVVGL
-795 MPDDVWITWSKDG
+795 MPDDVWITWAKDV
-808 KQAYVF
+808 KEAYVF
-814 HDEKTSATV
+814 HDEKTSATI
-823 YRLDL
+823 YRLDV
-828 TTGKRQ
+828 TSGKRQ
-834 LVAKL
+834 VVSKL

-846 VTSISNVLYTSDGK
+846 VTSISDVLYTPDGK
-860 AYAYA
+860 AYAYS

>member
-12 YEIIAPLG
+12 YKIMTPLG

-100 KLRKGPLPLRD
+100 KLLKGALPLRD

-158 SAAGGS
+158 SAASGG

-196 IQYLSPE
+196 IQYMSPE

-217 AFGAVLYEMAT
+217 ALGAVFYEMAT
-228 GQRPF
+228 GRRPF

-261 AAFERVVSTC
+261 PAFERVVSTC

-276 DDRFQSARDIRLELR
+276 EERFQSARDIRLELQ
-291 WIAENPIAETSS
+291 WIAENPIAETKPGQAPAANRSLS
-303 SEKDPSE
+303 
-310 TSTTK
+310 
-315 KWLHPLPW
+315 LLPW
-323 AFAAALAVAMAAG
+323 ALAGALAIATAAG

-341 RNAGHA
+341 RNVGSA

-398 ALNLLNSTLFAAS
+398 ALNLLDSTLFAAS
-411 VKDLAISIGCRNRY
+411 AKDLAISIGCRDRY

-438 SGGAPREI
+438 SGGAPREL

-454 WTSDGNEMA
+454 WTSDGSEMA
-463 LVRHT
+463 IVRHT
-468 AGKYRV
+468 EGKYRV
-474 EYPRGKVIYESSTPL
+474 EYPRGKVIYESHKPL

-496 DGKSLAFA
+496 DGKSLAIA
-504 QFVGEWGDAGRVFV
+504 QSVGEWGDAGRLFV
-518 LDASGKE
+518 LDANGKQI
-525 VTHSRLYVSLEGVA
+525 THSQMYVSLEGVA

-548 LAGTTDTGWAD
+548 LAGTTDAGWAD
-559 AIYALRMHGQERI
+559 AIYALRMNGQERI

-586 RDGGVLLSKDLW
+586 RDGAALLSKDLW

-605 GANEKSERSLSW
+605 GGSDKSERSLSW

-632 VSFADWGQAAGVSAL
+632 VSIADWGQAAGASGL

-656 PAVKLGTW
+656 PAVKLGAW

-671 DGTRVLAVEGITVGT
+671 DGTRVLAVEGVTVGT

-695 VGEIHRFEVG
+695 VGEIQKFEV
-705 AIQNV
+705 AEIQNV

-741 GPPRAVTPVITVKS
+741 GKPRAVTPVITVKS

-761 LVSPDGKFLVARD
+761 LVSPDGKFLFARD
-774 TNGKAKLY
+774 TSGKAKLY
-782 PLAGGAPQDVAGL
+782 PVAGGEPQDLAGL
-795 MPDDVWITWSKDG
+795 MPEDVWMTWTKDG
-808 KQAYVF
+808 REAYVF

-823 YRLDL
+823 YRLDV
-828 TTGKRQ
+828 TSGKRQ

-839 APADTAG
+839 APVDPAG
-846 VTSISNVLYTSDGK
+846 VTSISNVLYTPDGN
-860 AYAYA
+860 AYAYS

-874 MATGVK
+874 IVAGVK

>member
-1 MTLTAGTRLGP
+1 MT
-12 YEIIAPLG
+12 PLG

-100 KLRKGPLPLRD
+100 KLLKGALPLRD

-158 SAAGGS
+158 SAASGG
-164 ASRSAPLLSAAE
+164 ASRTAPLLSAAE

-196 IQYLSPE
+196 IQYMSPE

-217 AFGAVLYEMAT
+217 ALGAVFYEMAT
-228 GQRPF
+228 GRRPF

-261 AAFERVVSTC
+261 PAFERVVSTC

-276 DDRFQSARDIRLELR
+276 EERFQSARDIRLELQ
-291 WIAENPIAETSS
+291 WIAENPIAETKPGQAPAANRSLS
-303 SEKDPSE
+303 
-310 TSTTK
+310 
-315 KWLHPLPW
+315 LLPW
-323 AFAAALAVAMAAG
+323 ALAGALAIATSTG

-341 RNAGHA
+341 RNVGSA

-411 VKDLAISIGCRNRY
+411 AKDLAISIGCRDRY

-438 SGGAPREI
+438 SGGAPREL

-454 WTSDGNEMA
+454 WTSDGSEMA
-463 LVRHT
+463 IVRHT
-468 AGKYRV
+468 EGKYRV
-474 EYPRGKVIYESSTPL
+474 EYPRGKVIYESHKPL

-496 DGKSLAFA
+496 DGKSLAIA
-504 QFVGEWGDAGRVFV
+504 QSVGEWGDAGRLFV
-518 LDASGKE
+518 LDANGKQI
-525 VTHSRLYVSLEGVA
+525 THSQMYVSLEGVA

-548 LAGTTDTGWAD
+548 LAGTTDAGWAD
-559 AIYALRMHGQERI
+559 AIYALRMNGQERI

-586 RDGGVLLSKDLW
+586 RDGAALLSKDLW

-605 GANEKSERSLSW
+605 GASDKSERSLSW

-627 DDGKM
+627 DDGNM
-632 VSFADWGQAAGVSAL
+632 VSIADWGQAAGASGL

-656 PAVKLGTW
+656 AAVKLGAW

-671 DGTRVLAVEGITVGT
+671 DGTRVLAVEGVTVGT

-695 VGEIHRFEVG
+695 VGEIQKFEV
-705 AIQNV
+705 AEIQNV

-741 GPPRAVTPVITVKS
+741 GKPRAVTPVITVKS

-761 LVSPDGKFLVARD
+761 LVSPDGKFLFARD
-774 TNGKAKLY
+774 TSGKAKLY
-782 PLAGGAPQDVAGL
+782 PVAGGEPQDLAGL
-795 MPDDVWITWSKDG
+795 MPEDVWMTWTKG
-808 KQAYVF
+808 GREAYVF

-823 YRLDL
+823 YRLDV
-828 TTGKRQ
+828 TSGKRQ
-834 LVAKL
+834 LVAKV
-839 APADTAG
+839 APVDPAG
-846 VTSISNVLYTSDGK
+846 VTSISNVLYTPDGK
-860 AYAYA
+860 AYAYS

-874 MATGVK
+874 IVAGVK

>member
-1 MTLTAGTRLGP
+1 V
-12 YEIIAPLG
+12 APLG

-69 HARICTLHDVG
+69 HERICTLHDVG

-100 KLRKGPLPLRD
+100 KLRKGALPLRE
-111 TLRIGM
+111 TLKIGM
-117 EVCEALDVAH
+117 EVCEALDAAH

-164 ASRSAPLLSAAE
+164 ASGSAPLLSAAE
-176 TISGPSPI
+176 TISGPSPM
-184 SPLTGAGQVIGT
+184 SPLTGVGQVIGT
-196 IQYLSPE
+196 ILYMSPE

-217 AFGAVLYEMAT
+217 ALGAVLYEMAT

-245 LEKDPAP
+245 LEKEPTP
-252 IRQLQPLTP
+252 IRRLQPLTP

-276 DDRFQSARDIRLELR
+276 EDRFQSARDIRLELK
-291 WIAENPIAETSS
+291 WIAENPVAETPSP
-303 SEKDPSE
+303 ETKPSE
-310 TSTTK
+310 ASPANK
-315 KWLHPLPW
+315 SLRILPW
-323 AFAAALAVAMAAG
+323 ALAATLAIAFAAG
-336 AWLYH
+336 AWVYH
-341 RNAGHA
+341 RNVGSAV
-347 AIPTYKQLTF
+347 IPTYKQLTF
-357 ERGFVYAARFAPDGR
+357 ERGFVYAARFASDGR

-411 VKDLAISIGCRNRY
+411 AKDLAISIGCRDRY
-425 IGDCQGTLALVPI
+425 IGDCQGTLALVPV

-454 WTSDGNEMA
+454 WTSDGSEMA
-463 LVRHT
+463 IVRHT
-468 AGKYRV
+468 EGKYRV
-474 EYPRGKVIYESSTPL
+474 EYPRRKVIYESSKPL

-496 DGKSLAFA
+496 DGKSLAIA
-504 QFVGEWGDAGRVFV
+504 QSVGEWGDAGQVLV
-518 LDASGKE
+518 LDGNGKE
-525 VTHSRLYVSLEGVA
+525 LTHSRIYVSLEGVA

-559 AIYALRMHGQERI
+559 AIYALRMNGEERI
-572 VLRLPGMVRLHDIS
+572 VLRLPGMLRLHDIS
-586 RDGGVLLSKDLW
+586 RDGGVLFSKDLW
-598 RSDIMYR
+598 RSEIMYR
-605 GANEKSERSLSW
+605 SASDKSERNLSW

-622 LRDIT
+622 LRDIS
-627 DDGKM
+627 DDGKI
-632 VSFADWGQAAGVSAL
+632 VSIADWGQAAGTSGL

-656 PAVKLGTW
+656 PAVKLGAW

-695 VGEIHRFEVG
+695 VGEIQKFEVG
-705 AIQNV
+705 PIQNV

-733 MYLQDLAG
+733 MYLQELAG

-761 LVSPDGKFLVARD
+761 LASPDGKLLFARD
-774 TNGKAKLY
+774 TTGKAKLY
-782 PLAGGAPQDVAGL
+782 PVAGGAAQDVAGL
-795 MPDDVWITWSKDG
+795 MADDVWITWAKDG
-808 KQAYVF
+808 REAYVF

-823 YRLDL
+823 YRVDV
-828 TTGKRQ
+828 TSGKRE
-834 LVAKL
+834 VVGKL
-839 APADTAG
+839 APADAAG
-846 VTSISNVLYTSDGK
+846 VTSIASVLYTPDAK
-860 AYAYA
+860 AYAYS

-874 MATGVK
+874 VAGGLK

>member
-1 MTLTAGTRLGP
+1 V
-12 YEIIAPLG
+12 APLG

-100 KLRKGPLPLRD
+100 KLRKGALPLRE
-111 TLRIGM
+111 TLKIGM

-158 SAAGGS
+158 SAAGGG
-164 ASRSAPLLSAAE
+164 ASGSAPLLSAAE
-176 TISGPSPI
+176 TISGPSPM

-196 IQYLSPE
+196 ILYMSPE
-203 QIEGKEADARSDVF
+203 QIEGKEADARSDLF
-217 AFGAVLYEMAT
+217 ALGAVLYEMAT

-245 LEKDPAP
+245 LEKDPTP

-261 AAFERVVSTC
+261 PAFERVVSTC

-276 DDRFQSARDIRLELR
+276 DDRFQSARDIRLELK
-291 WIAENPIAETSS
+291 WITENPIAEEKR
-303 SEKDPSE
+303 SEASGAEKSRRF
-310 TSTTK
+310 
-315 KWLHPLPW
+315 LPW
-323 AFAAALAVAMAAG
+323 ALAGALAIALAAG
-336 AWLYH
+336 AWLYR

-347 AIPTYKQLTF
+347 ESPTYKQLTF

-411 VKDLAISIGCRNRY
+411 AKDLAISIGCRDRY

-446 AEEVVAAD
+446 SEEVVAAD
-454 WTSDGNEMA
+454 WTSDGSEMA

-468 AGKYRV
+468 EGKYRV
-474 EYPRGKVIYESSTPL
+474 EYPRGKAIYESSKPL

-496 DGKSLAFA
+496 NGKSLAVA
-504 QFVGEWGDAGRVFV
+504 QSLGEWGDAGQVLV
-518 LDASGKE
+518 LDGNGRQ
-525 VTHSRLYVSLEGVA
+525 VTHSQMYVSLEGVA

-559 AIYALRMHGQERI
+559 AIYALRMNGKERI

-586 RDGGVLLSKDLW
+586 RDGGVLLSKDVW
-598 RSDIMYR
+598 RSDILYR
-605 GANEKSERSLSW
+605 SANDKSERSLSW

-632 VSFADWGQAAGVSAL
+632 VSIADWGQAAGTSAL

-656 PAVKLGTW
+656 PAVKLGAW

-671 DGTRVLAVEGITVGT
+671 DGTRVLAVEGIAVGT
-686 GKPSVVPIG
+686 GRPSVVPIG
-695 VGEIHRFEVG
+695 VGEIQKFDVD

-761 LVSPDGKFLVARD
+761 LVSPDGKFLFARD
-774 TNGKAKLY
+774 ASGKAKLY
-782 PLAGGAPQDVAGL
+782 PVAGGAAQDVVGL
-795 MPDDVWITWSKDG
+795 MSDDVWMTWAKDG
-808 KQAYVF
+808 REAYVF

-823 YRLDL
+823 YRVDV
-828 TTGKRQ
+828 TSGKRE
-834 LVAKL
+834 VAGKL
-839 APADTAG
+839 APADAAG
-846 VTSISNVLYTSDGK
+846 VTSIASVLYTPDGK
-860 AYAYA
+860 AYAYS

-874 MATGVK
+874 IVGGLK

>member
-1 MTLTAGTRLGP
+1 M
-12 YEIIAPLG
+12 APLG

-42 VLPARFSSSPE
+42 VLPTRFSSSPE

-80 HQDGVDFLVMEYL
+80 QQDGVDFLVMEYL

-100 KLRKGPLPLRD
+100 KLRKGALPLRE
-111 TLRIGM
+111 TLKIGM

-158 SAAGGS
+158 SAAGEG
-164 ASRSAPLLSAAE
+164 ATRSAPLLSAAE
-176 TISGPSPI
+176 TISGPSPM

-196 IQYLSPE
+196 IQYMSPE

-217 AFGAVLYEMAT
+217 ALGAVFYEMAT

-252 IRQLQPLTP
+252 IGELQPLTP

-276 DDRFQSARDIRLELR
+276 EERFQSTRDIRLELK
-291 WIAENPIAETSS
+291 WIAENPIAET
-303 SEKDPSE
+303 KPSDV
-310 TSTTK
+310 SAAK
-315 KWLHPLPW
+315 KSLRLLPW
-323 AFAAALAVAMAAG
+323 ALVGALAIATAAG

-341 RNAGHA
+341 RNAGRA
-347 AIPTYKQLTF
+347 AIPTYQQLTF

-411 VKDLAISIGCRNRY
+411 AKDLAISIGCRNRY

-454 WTSDGNEMA
+454 WTSDGREMA
-463 LVRHT
+463 IVRHT
-468 AGKYRV
+468 DGKYRV
-474 EYPRGKVIYESSTPL
+474 EYPRGEVIYESYKPL
-489 GFVRIAP
+489 GFLRIAP
-496 DGKSLAFA
+496 DGKSLAIA
-504 QFVGEWGDAGRVFV
+504 QSTGEWGDAGQLFV
-518 LDASGKE
+518 LDGNGKQI
-525 VTHSRLYVSLEGVA
+525 THSQMYVSLEGVA

-548 LAGTTDTGWAD
+548 LTGTTEKGWAD
-559 AIYALRMHGQERI
+559 AIYALRMNGQERI

-598 RSDIMYR
+598 RSDVMFR
-605 GANEKSERSLSW
+605 GANEKSERKLSW

-632 VSFADWGQAAGVSAL
+632 VSIADWGQAAGASAL
-647 AFVRKTDGS
+647 GFVRKTDGS
-656 PAVKLGTW
+656 PAVKLGAW

-671 DGTRVLAVEGITVGT
+671 DGTRVLAAEGSTIGRWT
-686 GKPSVVPIG
+686 PSVVPIG
-695 VGEIHRFEVG
+695 VGEIQKFEVDG
-705 AIQNV
+705 IQEL
-710 QSMGWMPD
+710 QSLGWMPD
-718 GKSFYYGADDGHGFR
+718 GKSFYYAADDGHGFR
-733 MYLQDLAG
+733 MYMQDLAG
-741 GPPRAVTPVITVKS
+741 GAPRAVTPVITVKS

-761 LVSPDGKFLVARD
+761 LVSPDGKLLFARD
-774 TNGKAKLY
+774 TSGKAKLY
-782 PLAGGAPQDVAGL
+782 PLSGGDARNVAGW
-795 MPDDVWITWSKDG
+795 MPDDVWITWAKG
-808 KQAYVF
+808 GREAYVF

-823 YRLDL
+823 YRLDV
-828 TTGKRQ
+828 TSGKRET
-834 LVAKL
+834 VGKL

-846 VTSISNVLYTSDGK
+846 VTSISNVLYTPDGK
-860 AYAYA
+860 AYAYS

-874 MATGVK
+874 LVGGVR

>member
-69 HARICTLHDVG
+69 HARICTLYDVG
-80 HQDGVDFLVMEYL
+80 HQDGVNFLVMEYL

-100 KLRKGPLPLRD
+100 KLRKGPLPLRE
-111 TLRIGM
+111 TLKIGM

-144 KSGAKLMDFGLAKA
+144 KTGAKLMDFGLAKA
-158 SAAGGS
+158 SIAGGS
-164 ASRSAPLLSAAE
+164 ATRNAPLLSAAE
-176 TISGPSPI
+176 TISGPSPM

-196 IQYLSPE
+196 IQYMSPE

-217 AFGAVLYEMAT
+217 ALGAVYYEIAT

-261 AAFERVVSTC
+261 ATFERVVSTC

-276 DDRFQSARDIRLELR
+276 DERFQSARDIRLELK
-291 WIAENPIAETSS
+291 WIAEAPIAETNPG
-303 SEKDPSE
+303 EPSAANK
-310 TSTTK
+310 S
-315 KWLHPLPW
+315 LRLLPW
-323 AFAAALAVAMAAG
+323 ALAAALAIAAG

-341 RNAGHA
+341 RNVGHA
-347 AIPTYKQLTF
+347 TILTYKQLTF
-357 ERGFVYAARFAPDGR
+357 ERGFLYAARFATDGR
-372 SVVYSASWDGQPLQ
+372 SVIYSASWNGQPLQ

-411 VKDLAISIGCRNRY
+411 AKDLAISIGCRDRY
-425 IGDCQGTLALVPI
+425 IGDCQGTLAQVPV

-454 WTSDGNEMA
+454 WTSDGSEMA

-468 AGKYRV
+468 EGKYRV
-474 EYPRGKVIYESSTPL
+474 EYPRGKVIYESSKPL

-496 DGKSLAFA
+496 GGKSLAIA
-504 QFVGEWGDAGRVFV
+504 QSAGEWGDAGQVLV
-518 LDASGKE
+518 LDGSGNQL
-525 VTHSRLYVSLEGVA
+525 THSQMYVSLEGIA
-539 WPPSGEEVW
+539 WHPSGEEVW
-548 LAGTTDTGWAD
+548 LAGTTDAGWAD
-559 AIYALRMHGQERI
+559 SIYALRMNGQERI
-572 VLRLPGMVRLHDIS
+572 VLRLPGMLRLHDIS
-586 RDGGVLLSKDLW
+586 RDGATLLSKDLW
-598 RSDIMYR
+598 RSDLMFR
-605 GANEKSERSLSW
+605 GGNEKSERNLSW

-632 VSFADWGQAAGVSAL
+632 VSIADWGQAAGTSAL

-656 PAVKLGTW
+656 PAVKLGAW

-671 DGTRVLAVEGITVGT
+671 DGRRVLAVEGATVGT

-695 VGEIHRFEVG
+695 VGEIQKFDVD

-718 GKSFYYGADDGHGFR
+718 GKSFYYGADDGHGFC

-741 GPPRAVTPVITVKS
+741 GKPRAVTPVITVKS

-761 LVSPDGKFLVARD
+761 LASPDGKFLFARD

-782 PLAGGAPQDVAGL
+782 PVDGGEPSDVAGL
-795 MPDDVWITWSKDG
+795 MPDDVWITWTKNG
-808 KQAYVF
+808 REAYVF

-823 YRLDL
+823 YRLNV
-828 TTGKRQ
+828 TSGKREM
-834 LVAKL
+834 VGKL

-846 VTSISNVLYTSDGK
+846 VTSISNVLYTPDGK
-860 AYAYA
+860 AYAYS

-874 MATGVK
+874 IVAGVN

>member
-1 MTLTAGTRLGP
+1 MT
-12 YEIIAPLG
+12 PLG

-100 KLRKGPLPLRD
+100 KLLKGALPLRD

-158 SAAGGS
+158 SAASGG
-164 ASRSAPLLSAAE
+164 ASRTAPLLSAAE

-196 IQYLSPE
+196 IQYMSPE

-217 AFGAVLYEMAT
+217 ALGAVFYEMAT
-228 GQRPF
+228 GRRPF

-261 AAFERVVSTC
+261 PAFERVVSTC

-276 DDRFQSARDIRLELR
+276 EERFQSARDIRLELQ
-291 WIAENPIAETSS
+291 WIAENPIAETKPGQAPAANRSLS
-303 SEKDPSE
+303 
-310 TSTTK
+310 
-315 KWLHPLPW
+315 LLPW
-323 AFAAALAVAMAAG
+323 ALAGALAIATSAG

-341 RNAGHA
+341 RNVGSA

-411 VKDLAISIGCRNRY
+411 AKDLAISIGCRDRY

-438 SGGAPREI
+438 SGGAPREL

-454 WTSDGNEMA
+454 WTSDGSEMA
-463 LVRHT
+463 IVRHT
-468 AGKYRV
+468 EGKYRV
-474 EYPRGKVIYESSTPL
+474 EYPRGKVIYESHKPL

-496 DGKSLAFA
+496 DGKSLAIA
-504 QFVGEWGDAGRVFV
+504 QSVGEWGDAGRLFV
-518 LDASGKE
+518 LDANGKQI
-525 VTHSRLYVSLEGVA
+525 THSQMYVSLEGVA

-548 LAGTTDTGWAD
+548 LAGTTDAGWAD
-559 AIYALRMHGQERI
+559 AIYALRMNGQERI

-586 RDGGVLLSKDLW
+586 RDGAALLSKDLW

-605 GANEKSERSLSW
+605 GASDKSERSLSW

-627 DDGKM
+627 DDGNM
-632 VSFADWGQAAGVSAL
+632 VSIADWGQAAGASGL

-656 PAVKLGTW
+656 AAVKLGAW

-671 DGTRVLAVEGITVGT
+671 DGTRVLAVEGVTVGT

-695 VGEIHRFEVG
+695 VGEIQKFEV
-705 AIQNV
+705 AEIQNV

-741 GPPRAVTPVITVKS
+741 GKPRAVTPVITVKS

-761 LVSPDGKFLVARD
+761 LVSPDGKFLFARD
-774 TNGKAKLY
+774 TSGKAKLY
-782 PLAGGAPQDVAGL
+782 PVAGGEPQDLAGL
-795 MPDDVWITWSKDG
+795 MPEDVWMTWTKDG
-808 KQAYVF
+808 REAYVF

-823 YRLDL
+823 YRLDV
-828 TTGKRQ
+828 TSGKRQ
-834 LVAKL
+834 LVAKV
-839 APADTAG
+839 APVDPAG
-846 VTSISNVLYTSDGK
+846 VTSISNVLYTPDGK
-860 AYAYA
+860 AYAYS

-874 MATGVK
+874 IVAGVK

>member
-12 YEIIAPLG
+12 YEIMAPLG

-42 VLPARFSSSPE
+42 VLPTKFSSNPE

-100 KLRKGPLPLRD
+100 KLRKGALPLRE
-111 TLRIGM
+111 TLKIGM

-158 SAAGGS
+158 SATAGS
-164 ASRSAPLLSAAE
+164 ASRNAPLLSAAE
-176 TISGPSPI
+176 TISGPSPM

-196 IQYLSPE
+196 IQYMSPE

-217 AFGAVLYEMAT
+217 ALGAVLYEMAT

-245 LEKDPAP
+245 LEKDPTP

-261 AAFERVVSTC
+261 RAFERVVSTC

-276 DDRFQSARDIRLELR
+276 DERFQSARDIRLELR
-291 WIAENPIAETSS
+291 WIAENPIAETPAAGT
-303 SEKDPSE
+303 KPSE
-310 TSTTK
+310 LSAAQK
-315 KWLHPLPW
+315 SLRLLPW
-323 AFAAALAVAMAAG
+323 ALAASLAIAVAAG

-341 RNAGHA
+341 HNAGRA
-347 AIPTYKQLTF
+347 VMPAYRQVTF
-357 ERGFVYAARFAPDGR
+357 ERGFVYAARFAPDER
-372 SVVYSASWDGQPLQ
+372 SVVYSASWEGQPLQ
-386 IYSTDPGSPESR
+386 VYLTHPGSPESR

-411 VKDLAISIGCRNRY
+411 EKDLAISIGCRNRY

-454 WTSDGNEMA
+454 WTSDGSDMA
-463 LVRHT
+463 IVRHSE
-468 AGKYRV
+468 GKYRV
-474 EYPRGKVIYESSTPL
+474 EYPRGKVIHESSKPL

-504 QFVGEWGDAGRVFV
+504 QYVGEWGDAGQVFV
-518 LDASGKE
+518 LDRNGKE
-525 VTHSRLYVSLEGVA
+525 LTHSQMYVSLEGVA
-539 WPPSGEEVW
+539 WPPSSEEVW

-559 AIYALRMHGQERI
+559 AIFALRMNGQEHV
-572 VLRLPGMVRLHDIS
+572 VLRLPGMLRLHDIS
-586 RDGGVLLSKDLW
+586 RDGAVLLSKDVW
-598 RSDIMYR
+598 RSDLMYR
-605 GANEKSERSLSW
+605 GANDKSERKLSW

-622 LRDIT
+622 ARDIT
-627 DDGKM
+627 DDGKL
-632 VSFADWGQAAGVSAL
+632 VSFADWGQAAGTSAL
-647 AFVRKTDGS
+647 AFVRSTDGS

-695 VGEIHRFEVG
+695 VGEIKKFEVG
-705 AIQNV
+705 EIQDV

-741 GPPRAVTPVITVKS
+741 GKPRAVTPVISVKS

-761 LVSPDGKFLVARD
+761 LASPDGKFLFVRD
-774 TNGKAKLY
+774 TSGNAKLF
-782 PLAGGAPQDVAGL
+782 PVAGGPPQDVAGW
-795 MPDDVWITWSKDG
+795 MPDDVWITWAKDG

-814 HDEKTSATV
+814 HDEQSSANV
-823 YRLDL
+823 YRLDV
-828 TTGKRQ
+828 TTGKRGF
-834 LVAKL
+834 VAKL

-846 VTSISNVLYTSDGK
+846 VTSISSVLYTPDGK
-860 AYAYA
+860 AYAYSG
-865 DTQELSELF
+865 TQELSELF
-874 MATGVK
+874 IVDGVR

>member
-1 MTLTAGTRLGP
+1 MT
-12 YEIIAPLG
+12 PLG

-100 KLRKGPLPLRD
+100 KLLKGALPLRD

-158 SAAGGS
+158 SAASGG

-196 IQYLSPE
+196 IQYMSPE

-217 AFGAVLYEMAT
+217 ALGAVFYEMAT
-228 GQRPF
+228 GRRPF

-261 AAFERVVSTC
+261 PAFERVVSTC

-276 DDRFQSARDIRLELR
+276 EERFQSARDIRLELQ
-291 WIAENPIAETSS
+291 WIAENPIAETKPGQAPAANRSLS
-303 SEKDPSE
+303 
-310 TSTTK
+310 
-315 KWLHPLPW
+315 LLPW
-323 AFAAALAVAMAAG
+323 ALAGALAIATAAG

-341 RNAGHA
+341 RNVGSA

-398 ALNLLNSTLFAAS
+398 ALNLLDSTLFAAS
-411 VKDLAISIGCRNRY
+411 AKDLAISIGCRDRY

-438 SGGAPREI
+438 SGGAPREL

-454 WTSDGNEMA
+454 WTSDGSEMA
-463 LVRHT
+463 IVRHT
-468 AGKYRV
+468 EGKYRV
-474 EYPRGKVIYESSTPL
+474 EYPRGKVIYESHKPL

-496 DGKSLAFA
+496 DGKSLAIA
-504 QFVGEWGDAGRVFV
+504 QSVGEWGDAGRLFV
-518 LDASGKE
+518 LDANGKQI
-525 VTHSRLYVSLEGVA
+525 THSQMYVSLEGVA

-548 LAGTTDTGWAD
+548 LAGTTDAGWAD
-559 AIYALRMHGQERI
+559 AIYALRMNGQERI

-586 RDGGVLLSKDLW
+586 RDGAALLSKDLW

-605 GANEKSERSLSW
+605 GGSDKSERSLSW

-632 VSFADWGQAAGVSAL
+632 VSIADWGQAAGASGL

-656 PAVKLGTW
+656 PAVKLGAW

-671 DGTRVLAVEGITVGT
+671 DGTRVLAVEGVTVGT

-695 VGEIHRFEVG
+695 VGEIQKFEV
-705 AIQNV
+705 AEIQNV

-741 GPPRAVTPVITVKS
+741 GKPRAVTPVITVKS

-761 LVSPDGKFLVARD
+761 LVSPDGKFLFARD
-774 TNGKAKLY
+774 TSGKAKLY
-782 PLAGGAPQDVAGL
+782 PVAGGEPQDLAGL
-795 MPDDVWITWSKDG
+795 MPEDVWMTWTKDG
-808 KQAYVF
+808 REAYVF

-823 YRLDL
+823 YRLDV
-828 TTGKRQ
+828 TSGKRQ

-839 APADTAG
+839 APVDPAG
-846 VTSISNVLYTSDGK
+846 VTSISNVLYTPDGN
-860 AYAYA
+860 AYAYS

-874 MATGVK
+874 IVAGVK

>member
-12 YEIIAPLG
+12 YEIFAPLG

-100 KLRKGPLPLRD
+100 RLRKGALPLRE
-111 TLRIGM
+111 TLKIGM
-117 EVCEALDVAH
+117 EMCEALDVAH
-127 RAGIVHRDLK
+127 HAGIVHRDLK

-176 TISGPSPI
+176 TISGPSPM

-196 IQYLSPE
+196 IQYMSPE

-217 AFGAVLYEMAT
+217 ALGAVFYEMAT
-228 GQRPF
+228 GKRPF
-233 EGKSQISVASAI
+233 EGKSQLTLASAI
-245 LEKDPAP
+245 LEKDPTP

-261 AAFERVVSTC
+261 PAFERVVSTS

-276 DDRFQSARDIRLELR
+276 DDRFQSVRDIRLELK
-291 WIAENPIAETSS
+291 WITENPIAETNPN
-303 SEKDPSE
+303 EA
-310 TSTTK
+310 STANNS
-315 KWLHPLPW
+315 LRLLPW
-323 AFAAALAVAMAAG
+323 ALAGALAIATAAG
-336 AWLYH
+336 AWLH
-341 RNAGHA
+341 HQNVGRAV
-347 AIPTYKQLTF
+347 IPTYKQLTF

-398 ALNLLNSTLFAAS
+398 ALNLVNSTLFAAS
-411 VKDLAISIGCRNRY
+411 AKDLAISIGCRNRY

-438 SGGAPREI
+438 SGGAPREV

-454 WTSDGNEMA
+454 WTSDGSEMA

-468 AGKYRV
+468 EGKYRV
-474 EYPRGKVIYESSTPL
+474 EYPRGKVVYQSAEPMA
-489 GFVRIAP
+489 FVRIAP
-496 DGKSLAFA
+496 DGKSLAAA
-504 QFVGEWGDAGRVFV
+504 QFLGEWGDAGQVLV
-518 LDASGKE
+518 LDSNGKE
-525 VTHSRLYVSLEGVA
+525 LAHSQTYVSLEGVA
-539 WPPSGEEVW
+539 WPPSGDEVW

-559 AIYALRMHGQERI
+559 AIYALRMNGRERI
-572 VLRLPGMVRLHDIS
+572 VLRLPGMLRLHDIS

-598 RSDIMYR
+598 RSDILYR
-605 GANEKSERSLSW
+605 GANEKSERKLSW

-632 VSFADWGQAAGVSAL
+632 VSFADWGQAAGTSAL
-647 AFVRKTDGS
+647 AFVRKTDES
-656 PAVKLGTW
+656 PAVKLGAW

-695 VGEIHRFEVG
+695 VGEIQNFDVDE
-705 AIQNV
+705 IQNV

-741 GPPRAVTPVITVKS
+741 GKPRAVTPVITVKS

-761 LVSPDGKFLVARD
+761 LASPDGKFLFVRD

-782 PLAGGAPQDVAGL
+782 PVAGGQPQDVAGW
-795 MPDDVWITWSKDG
+795 MPDDVWITWAKDG
-808 KQAYVF
+808 REAYVF
-814 HDEKTSATV
+814 HDEKTTATV
-823 YRLDL
+823 YRLDV
-828 TTGKRQ
+828 TSGKRE

-839 APADTAG
+839 TPADTAG
-846 VTSISNVLYTSDGK
+846 VTSISNVLYTPDGK
-860 AYAYA
+860 AYAYS

-874 MATGVK
+874 IVGGVK

>member
-1 MTLTAGTRLGP
+1 MT
-12 YEIIAPLG
+12 PLG

-100 KLRKGPLPLRD
+100 KLLKGALPLRD

-158 SAAGGS
+158 SAASGG
-164 ASRSAPLLSAAE
+164 ASRTAPLLSAAE

-196 IQYLSPE
+196 IQYMSPE

-217 AFGAVLYEMAT
+217 ALGAVFYEMAT
-228 GQRPF
+228 GRRPF

-261 AAFERVVSTC
+261 PAFERVVSTC

-276 DDRFQSARDIRLELR
+276 EERFQSARDIRLELQ
-291 WIAENPIAETSS
+291 WIAENPIAETKPGQAPAANRSLS
-303 SEKDPSE
+303 
-310 TSTTK
+310 
-315 KWLHPLPW
+315 LLPW
-323 AFAAALAVAMAAG
+323 ALAGALAIATSTG

-341 RNAGHA
+341 RNVGSA

-398 ALNLLNSTLFAAS
+398 ALNLLYSTLFAAS
-411 VKDLAISIGCRNRY
+411 AKDLAISIGCRDRY

-438 SGGAPREI
+438 SGGAPREL

-454 WTSDGNEMA
+454 WTSDGSEMA
-463 LVRHT
+463 IVRHT
-468 AGKYRV
+468 EGKYRV
-474 EYPRGKVIYESSTPL
+474 EYPRGKVIYESHKPL

-496 DGKSLAFA
+496 DGKSLAIA
-504 QFVGEWGDAGRVFV
+504 QSVGEWGDAGRLFV
-518 LDASGKE
+518 LDANGKQI
-525 VTHSRLYVSLEGVA
+525 THSQMYVSLEGVA

-548 LAGTTDTGWAD
+548 LAGTTDAGWAD
-559 AIYALRMHGQERI
+559 AIYALRMNGQERI

-586 RDGGVLLSKDLW
+586 RDGAALLSKDLW

-605 GANEKSERSLSW
+605 GASDKSERSLSW

-627 DDGKM
+627 DDGNM
-632 VSFADWGQAAGVSAL
+632 VSIADWGQAAGASGL

-656 PAVKLGTW
+656 AAVKLGAW

-671 DGTRVLAVEGITVGT
+671 DGTRVLAVEGVTVGT

-695 VGEIHRFEVG
+695 VGEIQKFEV
-705 AIQNV
+705 AEIQNV

-741 GPPRAVTPVITVKS
+741 GKPRAVTPVITVKS

-761 LVSPDGKFLVARD
+761 LVSPDGKFLFARD
-774 TNGKAKLY
+774 TSGKAKLY
-782 PLAGGAPQDVAGL
+782 PVAGGEPQDLAGL
-795 MPDDVWITWSKDG
+795 MPEDVWMTWTKDG
-808 KQAYVF
+808 REAYVF

-823 YRLDL
+823 YRLDV
-828 TTGKRQ
+828 TSGKRQ
-834 LVAKL
+834 LVAKV
-839 APADTAG
+839 APVDPAG
-846 VTSISNVLYTSDGK
+846 VTSISNVLYTPDGK
-860 AYAYA
+860 AYAYS

-874 MATGVK
+874 IVAGVK